1 MATTKMPV
9 LSMRT
14 DLKDMPVLSA
24 KQPGTQKASP
34 AAAPKVG
41 GDISAEAWTRA
52 TPAQTK
58 VPQSKKQGSS
68 LLTKTENVAVGGSR
82 GGRTVYRDVE
92 MPTLAGRA
100 VKVASSVGKSA
111 ASTFSDASRA
121 LYEAGQKGRT
131 ARDTE
136 LQGDIQTRL
145 ERAESDLSMMLED
158 NLKQP
163 GTWTG
168 QEVQSQRYVV
178 EDAQRK
184 VNALR
189 QVSEGQVQQKATQEV
204 NQLVDS
210 LDESAAK
217 DTQEAK
223 RGLGKKGSAVVDI
236 GTAGLQLAADRAV
249 GTAMGIGTMP
259 VVAMRVFGG
268 GTKEAR
274 QSGATLGQQL
284 TYGAGSALVSAA
296 TEKISNAVKP
306 FAKAFGKGVADDAVE
321 AAIGKAV
328 ERYAST
334 AAGKTAL
341 EAVLKTGTGFLGEG
355 FEEFL
360 EDVASPILK
369 RMTYDPSAQ
378 FDLQEAAYDFLIGG
392 ALGGLGGAVEGV
404 TGAKGKYQGYQTEV
418 QNTAIDNA
426 YDTMRE
432 KGLFSQE
439 ARQAV
444 RAAEDIMPK
453 LDPGGHIAWARMME
467 NVAPDKREA
476 FTQARE
482 IANRFG
488 ADLTVDRLG
497 NGAAGQYRGNVVTI
511 DPTAE
516 NPVRQVLVHELTHHM
531 ETSGL
536 YGSFS
541 QKVLGFIAEDMN
553 VDVEALTNSI
563 IREYGQYGVK
573 LDADGAGR
581 ELVAKFAEEKL
592 FRDEKSI
599 QRLLQTDRNLFQ
611 RVYEWIRDTI
621 TKVKGTSEERF
632 LMDAQRLYEKALR
645 QAGTQQGTGTA
656 QNTFAGVNARTADL
670 NALSVAQELERQGT
684 DADAIRSQTGW
695 FRGMDGKWRFEIDDS
710 GMEYF
715 RKGDAFSQDYPEY
728 VEYQQLMNKMLYGS
742 INEEEHSRLRELD
755 EVWGREPARLSER
768 VDRGNARLRDIL
780 RHNALFEAY
789 PRLRSVRV
797 EFGELDPGTL
807 GYFDPNQRKITLSN
821 ELKNAPQDTIIH
833 EVQHAIQQVEGF
845 TGGAS
850 PEFWEE
856 KLKQGESIH
865 TKGYERAQE
874 DLLQFIL
881 NPENEEIPNL
891 DRMLENS
898 ETDEDY
904 EAIYAMAEQRGLA
917 DKLGEYRE
925 LLWNVERQRSRG
937 KNSVPSELYRNTAG
951 EIEARD
957 AAARRQMTPEQRER
971 KMPTLGDENTV
982 FADGVGSTLYMSM
995 DIDAAETVHQRP
1007 YYDQESGDIML
1018 KDADGS
1024 WKPRG
1029 YFIQE
1034 EAKRSAQELGQ
1045 RSPFS
1050 EGFNERI
1057 VADQTV
1063 LQAVKVQEAE
1073 IKVPSVRKRNAYAAM
1088 YTARQ
1093 SVADAGFET
1102 GSVSNDW
1109 TGLEIQIGKPFYKE
1123 SATNAAKQENQNSAR
1138 TLGAAKELMQK
1149 AYLIGTSPME
1159 IDSNSNLKKKN
1170 NPHRLFQYV
1179 FAAPYEM
1186 DGPKIAVLRV
1196 DVLENEGVPI
1206 NRAYNLR
1213 SIEYK
1218 NTPLGWAGGEELRA
1232 GVRDRATASEAY
1244 TISVAD
1250 LVKNIKADY
1259 VGNHVNIS
1267 AGTET
1272 GQFSMG
1278 RSFSELVQN
1287 QRDGVEL
1294 GNDGQVTMGGFY
1306 ESGEPDIM
1314 PKLTGVQEPPAGK
1327 EPTVDDLSR
1336 QAEGAGQN
1344 TVPQKPRQ
1352 QNKNAMDTL
1361 GIHPVDDLADYSN
1374 TEYLRGSD
1382 EAKKK
1387 TTRAR
1392 RQAEARLQPTRSE
1405 KKFAKG
1411 IAAGD
1416 YTVEDIPASMSRATV
1431 TELADYYA
1439 AENSFKSV
1447 DGVQERGRQIREKT
1461 ERLAAELF
1469 KGEGSFKPISMLKMN
1484 ERTPERVMRS
1494 IFGDRQGEIINENY
1508 IYPVQQNEAGKMRF
1522 IQRQLDA
1529 VRTFEDSH
1537 GQRSELTKEERA
1549 IVQQILED
1557 RFVEETV
1564 ASMEVAQGIRNA
1576 AENIRK
1582 GEDPIDAGREFSL
1595 DAEERALA
1603 QQLARWT
1610 QNQEWLRSGELDSVK
1625 INNAVQ
1631 KYAEQYDLFY
1641 DAVNDF
1647 LTAHGY
1653 GTIGFIKGYAPHMQ
1667 GVDTQNKLL
1676 SALRSMGVNTDA
1688 SSLPTSISGLTA
1700 DYKPGKRWN
1709 PFFQSRVG
1717 NKTDYDVAKGYE
1729 SYVSYLGDI
1738 FYHTDDIA
1746 RLRGVSRYL
1755 RKTYGPEEIK
1765 NAIDHAESLRYAD
1778 LNTQTEVLKNAG
1790 KITDGTKLTYQDAR
1804 KLMDEYIDELYD
1816 NVTKVTKFG
1825 EFVKYIDN
1833 YANLLAGKQ
1842 SMADRGMEYM
1852 AGRTSLNAGNKL
1864 VAAFGRAQVAGNVSS
1879 VLNQSSQ
1886 LAQIAA
1892 EVDGKYIA
1900 KAAADLAKATKG
1912 KLWNIKETQLFDQS
1926 DLLTGKKGI
1935 EYLTADDS
1943 KFDRMVSAMF
1953 KPADIMDSMVSALAV
1968 QSKYNQLVAEGTPS
1982 EVAMLEA
1989 DRWATQI
1996 MASRMKGSRP
2006 MAFESKNV
2014 VNQML
2019 HMFQVEAINS
2029 WEHMSQDLPYK
2040 YRNIEKTHGKKAATR
2055 AVATVITKGLVS
2067 AFLLNRAAEA
2077 VYGGTPA
2084 PFDVLGYVANFVSS
2098 GFGMTANEG
2107 LKQLVNAGWKAL
2119 FGENLLGDDDE
2130 DKELKPFEWG
2140 AAASDAAYNVSNDI
2154 PFVRNAAGLLGLGDQ
2169 TMPFTNM
2176 AEAVKGVGKALTAEE
2191 RSAGEIGGSLLE
2203 LGSTVLPGGRQLQ
2216 KTAQGVSTMLQ
2227 GGRTYGYGDK
2237 QRMQYPVEQTP
2248 EKWAQAILFGNSGLS
2263 ETREFYASGDSGLT
2277 AKQTRTVQQM
2287 AAEGSDRTKVYETI
2301 QNLRRKDQET
2311 GEAPD
2316 TREKMVRLNDAD
2328 LSDEE
2333 KLRIYQETI
2342 ATSESKRPETFR
2354 QLMDMGMSWA
2364 QVSEAYIM
2372 YLDLNSNDNM
2382 PADEKATRF
2391 ARWADGQGL
2400 TSDQRAALKDSMAF
2414 YSQAKAEAG
2423 RYTAMTEAGLDP
2435 GKAESLTMRISQL
2448 RPEAGKETVRDLQR
2462 YEVVTS
2468 DRSLSE
2474 AEQLTAL
2481 ESMMEDTEFEKLET
2495 AYAAGVT
2502 PGQYVE
2508 FKRATDGLSA
2518 DKINGKTVSG
2528 SKKAKVLAAI
2538 DAMGITNSQKTAL
2551 YYAAG
2556 YKQSTLDEAPWI
2568 SGKSMGR
2575 SREDALKLLQG
2586 ANSQPQDLTM
2596 PRLTDENGEVW
2607 NPFAKKSSDIT
2618 MPRLVK

>member
-9 LSMRT
+9 LSTRT
-14 DLKDMPVLSA
+14 DLEDMPVLSA

-58 VPQSKKQGSS
+58 VPQSKKQGRS

-82 GGRTVYRDVE
+82 GGRTVYRNVE

-163 GTWTG
+163 GTWTD

-189 QVSEGQVQQKATQEV
+189 QVSEGQVQQKATQKV

-223 RGLGKKGSAVVDI
+223 RGLGKTGSAVVDI
-236 GTAGLQLAADRAV
+236 GTAGIQLAADRAV

-284 TYGAGSALVSAA
+284 TYGAASAAVSAA
-296 TEKISNAVKP
+296 TEQLSNVVKP
-306 FAKAFGKGVADDAVE
+306 FAKAFGAGVTDDVVE

-328 ERYAST
+328 ERFAGT
-334 AAGKTAL
+334 PAGKTAL
-341 EAVLKTGTGFLGEG
+341 EGVLKSGAGFLGEG
-355 FEEFL
+355 LEEFA

-378 FDLQEAAYDFLIGG
+378 FDLQEALYDFLIGG
-392 ALGGLGGAVEGV
+392 AMGSLGGAWEGV
-404 TGAKGKYQGYQTEV
+404 TDAGGRYRGYKTRAAEAAV
-418 QNTAIDNA
+418 DSA

-432 KGLFSQE
+432 KGMFSQE
-439 ARQAV
+439 ARRAV
-444 RAAEDIMPK
+444 RDAEDIMPK
-453 LDPGGHIAWARMME
+453 L
-467 NVAPDKREA
+467 
-476 FTQARE
+476 
-482 IANRFG
+482 
-488 ADLTVDRLG
+488 
-497 NGAAGQYRGNVVTI
+497 YRGVTETELDRISPRLTDENGNWYDAEGREHSAGEQNGQASMSMGQETSMEDAAFESKTVPDHLGAVALLQKNLGDISSMKPVSVVTGQEVPKTGI
-511 DPTAE
+511 ATERVMAFLKNIGGKVERPGFGE
-516 NPVRQVLVHELTHHM
+516 VL
-531 ETSGL
+531 
-536 YGSFS
+536 FS
-541 QKVLGFIAEDMN
+541 
-553 VDVEALTNSI
+553 
-563 IREYGQYGVK
+563 
-573 LDADGAGR
+573 
-581 ELVAKFAEEKL
+581 
-592 FRDEKSI
+592 KS
-599 QRLLQTDRNLFQ
+599 
-611 RVYEWIRDTI
+611 
-621 TKVKGTSEERF
+621 KVKNSLLGHGFGEAKVE
-632 LMDAQRLYEKALR
+632 LM
-645 QAGTQQGTGTA
+645 
-656 QNTFAGVNARTADL
+656 AGVPG
-670 NALSVAQELERQGT
+670 VIQH
-684 DADAIRSQTGW
+684 
-695 FRGMDGKWRFEIDDS
+695 GKQI
-710 GMEYF
+710 
-715 RKGDAFSQDYPEY
+715 
-728 VEYQQLMNKMLYGS
+728 
-742 INEEEHSRLRELD
+742 
-755 EVWGREPARLSER
+755 
-768 VDRGNARLRDIL
+768 
-780 RHNALFEAY
+780 
-789 PRLRSVRV
+789 
-797 EFGELDPGTL
+797 
-807 GYFDPNQRKITLSN
+807 
-821 ELKNAPQDTIIH
+821 
-833 EVQHAIQQVEGF
+833 GF
-845 TGGAS
+845 T
-850 PEFWEE
+850 ENW
-856 KLKQGESIH
+856 
-865 TKGYERAQE
+865 KG
-874 DLLQFIL
+874 
-881 NPENEEIPNL
+881 
-891 DRMLENS
+891 
-898 ETDEDY
+898 
-904 EAIYAMAEQRGLA
+904 
-917 DKLGEYRE
+917 
-925 LLWNVERQRSRG
+925 
-937 KNSVPSELYRNTAG
+937 
-951 EIEARD
+951 
-957 AAARRQMTPEQRER
+957 
-971 KMPTLGDENTV
+971 
-982 FADGVGSTLYMSM
+982 
-995 DIDAAETVHQRP
+995 
-1007 YYDQESGDIML
+1007 
-1018 KDADGS
+1018 
-1024 WKPRG
+1024 RG
-1029 YFIQE
+1029 Y
-1034 EAKRSAQELGQ
+1034 
-1045 RSPFS
+1045 
-1050 EGFNERI
+1050 
-1057 VADQTV
+1057 
-1063 LQAVKVQEAE
+1063 
-1073 IKVPSVRKRNAYAAM
+1073 
-1088 YTARQ
+1088 
-1093 SVADAGFET
+1093 
-1102 GSVSNDW
+1102 
-1109 TGLEIQIGKPFYKE
+1109 
-1123 SATNAAKQENQNSAR
+1123 
-1138 TLGAAKELMQK
+1138 
-1149 AYLIGTSPME
+1149 
-1159 IDSNSNLKKKN
+1159 DS
-1170 NPHRLFQYV
+1170 YV
-1179 FAAPYEM
+1179 FAAPVQYRGENVYVTAIVIK
-1186 DGPKIAVLRV
+1186 DSANRYYLHEAV
-1196 DVLENEGVPI
+1196 DQNGNMI
-1206 NRAYNLR
+1206 FGQNK
-1213 SIEYK
+1213 SS
-1218 NTPLGWAGGEELRA
+1218 
-1232 GVRDRATASEAY
+1232 ATASDGPAAKPQD
-1244 TISVAD
+1244 TVA
-1250 LVKNIKADY
+1250 
-1259 VGNHVNIS
+1259 G
-1267 AGTET
+1267 
-1272 GQFSMG
+1272 
-1278 RSFSELVQN
+1278 SELS
-1287 QRDGVEL
+1287 
-1294 GNDGQVTMGGFY
+1294 GNSIPQHQGKNNGKF
-1306 ESGEPDIM
+1306 EEPDIM
-1314 PKLTGVQEPPAGK
+1314 PKLTAVQEPPAGK

-1336 QAEGAGQN
+1336 QAAGTGPN

-1361 GIHPVDDLADYSN
+1361 GIHPVGDLADYSN

-1439 AENSFKSV
+1439 EENSFKSV

-1461 ERLAAELF
+1461 ERLAAKLF

-1508 IYPVQQNEAGKMRF
+1508 IYPVQQNEAEKMRF

-1537 GQRSELTKEERA
+1537 GQRSELTKAERA
-1549 IVQQILED
+1549 IVQQIMED

-1576 AENIRK
+1576 AENIRN

-1641 DAVNDF
+1641 DAVNEF

-1688 SSLPTSISGLTA
+1688 SNLPTSISGLTA

-1755 RKTYGPEEIK
+1755 RKTYGPEEIT
-1765 NAIDHAESLRYAD
+1765 NAIDHAESLRNTD

-1900 KAAADLAKATKG
+1900 KAAADLAKATRG
-1912 KLWNIKETQLFDQS
+1912 KLWNIKETKLFDQS

-2019 HMFQVEAINS
+2019 HMFQVEAMNS
-2029 WEHMSQDLPYK
+2029 WEHLSQDLPYK

-2084 PFDVLGYVANFVSS
+2084 PFDVLGYIANFVSS

-2107 LKQLVNAGWKAL
+2107 LKRLVNAGWKAL

-2130 DKELKPFEWG
+2130 DKELKPFDWG
-2140 AAASDAAYNVSNDI
+2140 AAAKDLRYDVYNDI
-2154 PFVRNAAGLLGLGDQ
+2154 PFARNAAGLLGLGDQ

-2176 AEAVKGVGKALTAEE
+2176 AEAGKGVWNALKAEE
-2191 RSAGEIGGSLLE
+2191 KSAGEIGESFLK
-2203 LGSTVLPGGRQLQ
+2203 LGSTLIPGGRQLQ

-2248 EKWAQAILFGNSGLS
+2248 GKWAQAILFGNSGLS

-2277 AKQTRTVQQM
+2277 AKQTRTVESMAERGIQRTVAYNIILKIRDQEDTTEKLQVIADSLLPDSEKLNLCYDVVADSNDTWPDKLKTLM
-2287 AAEGSDRTKVYETI
+2287 DSGMTWNQAAEAYEEYLSLK
-2301 QNLRRKDQET
+2301 NNADMRA
-2311 GEAPD
+2311 GE
-2316 TREKMVRLNDAD
+2316 
-2328 LSDEE
+2328 
-2333 KLRIYQETI
+2333 Q
-2342 ATSESKRPETFR
+2342 
-2354 QLMDMGMSWA
+2354 
-2364 QVSEAYIM
+2364 
-2372 YLDLNSNDNM
+2372 
-2382 PADEKATRF
+2382 ATRF
-2391 ARWADGQGL
+2391 AAWADQSGASSAQASVI
-2400 TSDQRAALKDSMAF
+2400 TDTLKF
-2414 YSQAKAEAG
+2414 YSQVPAEAS
-2423 RYTAMTEAGLDP
+2423 RYTAMTEAGLDS
-2435 GKAESLTMRISQL
+2435 GKAERLTMRMSQL
-2448 RPEAGKETVRDLQR
+2448 QPEEGKETVSDLQR
-2462 YEVVTS
+2462 YEAVTA

-2474 AEQLTAL
+2474 AEQLAAL
-2481 ESMMEDTEFEKLET
+2481 KSMMEDTEFEKLET
-2495 AYAAGVT
+2495 AYAVGVT

-2508 FKRATDGLSA
+2508 FKRATEGLTA
-2518 DKINGKTVSG
+2518 DKVNGKTVSG
-2528 SKKAKVLAAI
+2528 SKKAKVMAAI
-2538 DAMGITNSQKTAL
+2538 DAMQISNSQKTAL

>member
-14 DLKDMPVLSA
+14 DLEDMPVLSA

-58 VPQSKKQGSS
+58 VPQSKKQGRS

-82 GGRTVYRDVE
+82 GGRTVYRNVE

-163 GTWTG
+163 GTWTD

-189 QVSEGQVQQKATQEV
+189 QVSEGQVQQKATQKV
-204 NQLVDS
+204 NQMVDS

-223 RGLGKKGSAVVDI
+223 RGLGKTGSAVVDI
-236 GTAGLQLAADRAV
+236 GTAGIQLAADRAV

-284 TYGAGSALVSAA
+284 TYGAASAAVSAA
-296 TEKISNAVKP
+296 TEQLSNVVKP
-306 FAKAFGKGVADDAVE
+306 FAKAFGAGVTDDVVE

-328 ERYAST
+328 ERFAGTS
-334 AAGKTAL
+334 AGKTAL
-341 EAVLKTGTGFLGEG
+341 EGVLKSGAGFLGEG
-355 FEEFL
+355 LEEFA

-378 FDLQEAAYDFLIGG
+378 FDLQEALYDFLIGG

-404 TGAKGKYQGYQTEV
+404 TDAGGRYRGYQTRAAVEAV
-418 QNTAIDNA
+418 DSA

-432 KGLFSQE
+432 KGMFSQE
-439 ARQAV
+439 AR
-444 RAAEDIMPK
+444 RAARDAEDIMPK
-453 LDPGGHIAWARMME
+453 L
-467 NVAPDKREA
+467 
-476 FTQARE
+476 
-482 IANRFG
+482 
-488 ADLTVDRLG
+488 
-497 NGAAGQYRGNVVTI
+497 YRGVTETELDRISPRLTDENGNWYDAEGREHSAGEQNGQASTSMGQETSMEDAAFESKTVPDHLGAVALLQKNLGDISSMQPVSVVTGQEVPKTGI
-511 DPTAE
+511 ATERVMAFIKNIGGKVERPGFGE
-516 NPVRQVLVHELTHHM
+516 VL
-531 ETSGL
+531 
-536 YGSFS
+536 FS
-541 QKVLGFIAEDMN
+541 
-553 VDVEALTNSI
+553 
-563 IREYGQYGVK
+563 
-573 LDADGAGR
+573 
-581 ELVAKFAEEKL
+581 
-592 FRDEKSI
+592 KS
-599 QRLLQTDRNLFQ
+599 
-611 RVYEWIRDTI
+611 
-621 TKVKGTSEERF
+621 KVKNSLLGHGFGEAKVE
-632 LMDAQRLYEKALR
+632 LM
-645 QAGTQQGTGTA
+645 
-656 QNTFAGVNARTADL
+656 AGVPG
-670 NALSVAQELERQGT
+670 VIQH
-684 DADAIRSQTGW
+684 
-695 FRGMDGKWRFEIDDS
+695 GKQI
-710 GMEYF
+710 
-715 RKGDAFSQDYPEY
+715 
-728 VEYQQLMNKMLYGS
+728 
-742 INEEEHSRLRELD
+742 
-755 EVWGREPARLSER
+755 
-768 VDRGNARLRDIL
+768 
-780 RHNALFEAY
+780 
-789 PRLRSVRV
+789 
-797 EFGELDPGTL
+797 
-807 GYFDPNQRKITLSN
+807 
-821 ELKNAPQDTIIH
+821 
-833 EVQHAIQQVEGF
+833 GF
-845 TGGAS
+845 T
-850 PEFWEE
+850 ENW
-856 KLKQGESIH
+856 
-865 TKGYERAQE
+865 KG
-874 DLLQFIL
+874 
-881 NPENEEIPNL
+881 
-891 DRMLENS
+891 
-898 ETDEDY
+898 
-904 EAIYAMAEQRGLA
+904 
-917 DKLGEYRE
+917 
-925 LLWNVERQRSRG
+925 
-937 KNSVPSELYRNTAG
+937 
-951 EIEARD
+951 
-957 AAARRQMTPEQRER
+957 
-971 KMPTLGDENTV
+971 
-982 FADGVGSTLYMSM
+982 
-995 DIDAAETVHQRP
+995 
-1007 YYDQESGDIML
+1007 
-1018 KDADGS
+1018 
-1024 WKPRG
+1024 RG
-1029 YFIQE
+1029 Y
-1034 EAKRSAQELGQ
+1034 
-1045 RSPFS
+1045 
-1050 EGFNERI
+1050 
-1057 VADQTV
+1057 
-1063 LQAVKVQEAE
+1063 
-1073 IKVPSVRKRNAYAAM
+1073 
-1088 YTARQ
+1088 
-1093 SVADAGFET
+1093 
-1102 GSVSNDW
+1102 
-1109 TGLEIQIGKPFYKE
+1109 
-1123 SATNAAKQENQNSAR
+1123 
-1138 TLGAAKELMQK
+1138 
-1149 AYLIGTSPME
+1149 
-1159 IDSNSNLKKKN
+1159 DS
-1170 NPHRLFQYV
+1170 YV
-1179 FAAPYEM
+1179 FAAPVQYRGENVYVTAIVIKDSANRYYLHEAVDQNGNM
-1186 DGPKIAVLRV
+1186 IFGQNKSPDTASDGPAAKPQDTVAGSELSGNSIPQHQGKNNGKFEEPDIMPKLDNGQLSMGKSFSQLVQNQRDGV
-1196 DVLENEGVPI
+1196 EQRNMENGK
-1206 NRAYNLR
+1206 A
-1213 SIEYK
+1213 
-1218 NTPLGWAGGEELRA
+1218 TLGWAGGDELRA
-1232 GVRDRATASEAY
+1232 GFRDRATASEAY
-1244 TISVAD
+1244 ADSVPQGGAE
-1250 LVKNIKADY
+1250 VKNSDKA
-1259 VGNHVNIS
+1259 
-1267 AGTET
+1267 
-1272 GQFSMG
+1272 
-1278 RSFSELVQN
+1278 
-1287 QRDGVEL
+1287 
-1294 GNDGQVTMGGFY
+1294 
-1306 ESGEPDIM
+1306 
-1314 PKLTGVQEPPAGK
+1314 KLT
-1327 EPTVDDLSR
+1327 PTER
-1336 QAEGAGQN
+1336 
-1344 TVPQKPRQ
+1344 
-1352 QNKNAMDTL
+1352 L
-1361 GIHPVDDLADYSN
+1361 GGPKVVGDQGDYTN

-1431 TELADYYA
+1431 TELADYYT

-1447 DGVQERGRQIREKT
+1447 DGVQERGRKIREKT

-1508 IYPVQQNEAGKMRF
+1508 IYPVQQNEAEKMRF

-1537 GQRSELTKEERA
+1537 GQRSELTKAERA
-1549 IVQQILED
+1549 IVQQIMED

-1603 QQLARWT
+1603 QQLARWM

-1688 SSLPTSISGLTA
+1688 SNLPTSISGLTA

-1765 NAIDHAESLRYAD
+1765 NAIDHAESLRNTD

-2019 HMFQVEAINS
+2019 HMFQVEAMNS
-2029 WEHMSQDLPYK
+2029 WEHLRQDLPYK
-2040 YRNIEKTHGKKAATR
+2040 YRNIEKTHGKKAVTR

-2084 PFDVLGYVANFVSS
+2084 PFDVLGYIANFVSS

-2107 LKQLVNAGWKAL
+2107 LKRLVNAGWKAL
-2119 FGENLLGDDDE
+2119 FGENLLGDDDDDE
-2130 DKELKPFEWG
+2130 KELQPFDWG
-2140 AAASDAAYNVSNDI
+2140 AAAKDLRYDVYNDI

-2176 AEAVKGVGKALTAEE
+2176 AEAVKGVGKAMTAEE

-2237 QRMQYPVEQTP
+2237 QRLQYPVEQTP
-2248 EKWAQAILFGNSGLS
+2248 GKWAQAVLFGNSGLS

-2301 QNLRRKDQET
+2301 QNLRRKDQKT
-2311 GEAPD
+2311 GAAPD

-2328 LSDEE
+2328 LSDGE

-2342 ATSESKRPETFR
+2342 ATSESKLPEAFR
-2354 QLMDMGMSWA
+2354 QLMDMGMSWE

-2372 YLDLNSNDNM
+2372 YLDLDSNDNM
-2382 PADEKATRF
+2382 QAGEKATRF

-2474 AEQLTAL
+2474 AEQLAAL

-2528 SKKAKVLAAI
+2528 SKKAKVLEAI
-2538 DAMGITNSQKTAL
+2538 DAMDITNSQKTAL

-2556 YKQSTLDEAPWI
+2556 YKESTLDDAPWI
-2568 SGKSMGR
+2568 SGGNTVR
-2575 SREDALKLLQG
+2575 SREEAIKLLQG

>member
-1 MATTKMPV
+1 MAMTKMPV
-9 LSMRT
+9 LSTRT
-14 DLKDMPVLSA
+14 DLEDMPVLSA

-58 VPQSKKQGSS
+58 VPQSKKQGSA

-82 GGRTVYRDVE
+82 GGRTVYRNVE

-111 ASTFSDASRA
+111 ASIFSDASRA

-163 GTWTG
+163 GTWTD

-189 QVSEGQVQQKATQEV
+189 QVSEGQVQQKATQKV

-223 RGLGKKGSAVVDI
+223 RGLGKTGSAVVDI

-284 TYGAGSALVSAA
+284 TYGAASAAVSAA
-296 TEKISNAVKP
+296 TEQLSNVVKP
-306 FAKAFGKGVADDAVE
+306 FAKAFGAGVTDDVVE

-328 ERYAST
+328 ERFAGT
-334 AAGKTAL
+334 PAGKTAL
-341 EAVLKTGTGFLGEG
+341 EGVLKSGAGFLGEG
-355 FEEFL
+355 LEEFA

-378 FDLQEAAYDFLIGG
+378 FDLQEALYDFLIGG
-392 ALGGLGGAVEGV
+392 AMGSLGGAWEGV
-404 TGAKGKYQGYQTEV
+404 TDAGGRYRGYQTRAAEAAV
-418 QNTAIDNA
+418 DSA

-432 KGLFSQE
+432 KGMFSQE
-439 ARQAV
+439 ARRAV
-444 RAAEDIMPK
+444 QDAKDIMPK
-453 LDPGGHIAWARMME
+453 LDPGGDIAWGRMME
-467 NVAPDKREA
+467 AVAPERQEQ
-476 FTQARE
+476 FQQARE
-482 IANRFG
+482 IADRFG
-488 ADLTVDRLG
+488 TDLVVDKLG
-497 NGAAGQYRGNVVTI
+497 NGAAGEYRNNRITI
-511 DPTAE
+511 DPNTQ

-531 ETSGL
+531 ESSGL
-536 YGSFS
+536 YGDFS
-541 QKVLGFIAEDMN
+541 QKVLGFVAEDMN
-553 VDVEALTNSI
+553 VDVEALKESI
-563 IREYGQYGVK
+563 IREYGRYSVE
-573 LDADGAGR
+573 LDADGATR
-581 ELVAKFAEEKL
+581 ELVAKFAEDKL
-592 FRDEKSI
+592 FRDEASI
-599 QRLLQTDRNLFQ
+599 QRLLRTDRNLFQ
-611 RVYEWIRDTI
+611 RIYDWIRDTAA
-621 TKVKGTSEERF
+621 KVRGTSEEQF
-632 LMDAQRLYEKALR
+632 LIDAQRLYEKALR
-645 QAGTQQGTGTA
+645 QAGSQQGAGTA

-670 NALSVAQELERQGT
+670 NALATAQELEGQGV
-684 DADAIRSQTGW
+684 DADAIRRQTGW
-695 FRGMDGKWRFEIDDS
+695 FRGTDGKWRFEIDDS
-710 GMEYF
+710 GMQYDRQGFTENPDMLRRRELENKLLY
-715 RKGDAFSQDYPEY
+715 GDMTQDEMNELRSLTAATRGVPGPSKLGDFIRHDALFAAYPELAD
-728 VEYQQLMNKMLYGS
+728 VNVRFKDLTDG
-742 INEEEHSRLRELD
+742 
-755 EVWGREPARLSER
+755 
-768 VDRGNARLRDIL
+768 DRGSYDRRTN
-780 RHNALFEAY
+780 
-789 PRLRSVRV
+789 
-797 EFGELDPGTL
+797 T
-807 GYFDPNQRKITLSN
+807 ITLDQKM
-821 ELKNAPQDTIIH
+821 KNAPQETIIH
-833 EVQHAIQQVEGF
+833 EVQHAIQQAEGF
-845 TGGAS
+845 TPGAS
-850 PEFWEE
+850 PEYWAQ
-856 KLKQGESIH
+856 KMKDGLSIH
-865 TKGYERAQE
+865 
-874 DLLQFIL
+874 
-881 NPENEEIPNL
+881 ENDQRIKKADAEYKRIF
-891 DRMLENS
+891 ENAP
-898 ETDEDY
+898 DEF
-904 EAIYAMAEQRGLA
+904 
-917 DKLGEYRE
+917 KNKVRE
-925 LLWNVERQRSRG
+925 LNRAVIAKDYDTVMAIEDELYASKYADLYSELSMADFIRRG
-937 KNSVPSELYRNTAG
+937 DRGEELRPSDLYRNTAG

-957 AAARRQMTPEQRER
+957 AAARRQMTPEQREW

-995 DIDAAETVHQRP
+995 DTDAAETVHQRP

-1218 NTPLGWAGGEELRA
+1218 NTPLGWAGGEELRT

-1327 EPTVDDLSR
+1327 EPTVEDLRR
-1336 QAEGAGQN
+1336 QAAGAGPN

-1382 EAKKK
+1382 EAKKA
-1387 TTRAR
+1387 TTKAR

-1416 YTVEDIPASMSRATV
+1416 YTVEDIPASMRRATV
-1431 TELADYYA
+1431 TELVDYYT

-1484 ERTPERVMRS
+1484 ERTPERVMRR

-1508 IYPVQQNEAGKMRF
+1508 IYPVQQNEAEKMRF

-1529 VRTFEDSH
+1529 VRTFEDSQ
-1537 GQRSELTKEERA
+1537 GQRSELTKAERA
-1549 IVQQILED
+1549 IVQQIMED

-1653 GTIGFIKGYAPHMQ
+1653 STIGFIKGYAPHMQ

-1688 SSLPTSISGLTA
+1688 SNLPTSISGLTA

-1765 NAIDHAESLRYAD
+1765 NAIDHAESLRNTD

-1804 KLMDEYIDELYD
+1804 KLMDEYIDELYG

-1900 KAAADLAKATKG
+1900 KAAADLTKATQG
-1912 KLWNIKETQLFDQS
+1912 KLWNIKEMQLFDQS

-1935 EYLTADDS
+1935 EYLTADDN

-2019 HMFQVEAINS
+2019 HMFQVEAMNS
-2029 WEHMSQDLPYK
+2029 WEHLSQDLPYK
-2040 YRNIEKTHGKKAATR
+2040 YRNIEKTHGKKAVTR

-2084 PFDVLGYVANFVSS
+2084 PFDVLGYIANFVSS

-2107 LKQLVNAGWKAL
+2107 LKRLVNAGWKAL
-2119 FGENLLGDDDE
+2119 FGENLLGDDDDDE
-2130 DKELKPFEWG
+2130 KELQPFDWG
-2140 AAASDAAYNVSNDI
+2140 AAAKDLRYDVYNDI

-2176 AEAVKGVGKALTAEE
+2176 AEAVKGVGKAMTAEE

-2237 QRMQYPVEQTP
+2237 QRMQYPVEQSP
-2248 EKWAQAILFGNSGLS
+2248 GKWAQAVLFGNSGLS

-2277 AKQTRTVQQM
+2277 AKQTQVVQEMAKRGIDRTVAYDLIQKIRKQENTAGELGVITESM
-2287 AAEGSDRTKVYETI
+2287 LTDR
-2301 QNLRRKDQET
+2301 
-2311 GEAPD
+2311 
-2316 TREKMVRLNDAD
+2316 
-2328 LSDEE
+2328 E
-2333 KLRIYQETI
+2333 KLRLCYDVVADKDDTWPD
-2342 ATSESKRPETFR
+2342 K
-2354 QLMDMGMSWA
+2354 LKKMMDAGLTW
-2364 QVSEAYIM
+2364 SEAAET
-2372 YLDLNSNDNM
+2372 YLEYLNLRDQEDM
-2382 PADEKATRF
+2382 KATEQATRF
-2391 ARWADGQGL
+2391 AAWIDQSGVSSKQADIVED
-2400 TSDQRAALKDSMAF
+2400 TLKF
-2414 YSQAKAEAG
+2414 FTQIPAEAD

-2474 AEQLTAL
+2474 VEQLAAL

-2538 DAMGITNSQKTAL
+2538 DAMDITNSQKTAL

-2568 SGKSMGR
+2568 SGKSMER

>member
-9 LSMRT
+9 LSTRT
-14 DLKDMPVLSA
+14 DLEDMPVLSA

-58 VPQSKKQGSS
+58 VPQSKKQGSA

-92 MPTLAGRA
+92 MPTLAGRV

-121 LYEAGQKGRT
+121 LYEAGQKART

-136 LQGDIQTRL
+136 LQEDLQTRL

-163 GTWTG
+163 GTWTD

-189 QVSEGQVQQKATQEV
+189 QVSEGQVQQKATQKV

-223 RGLGKKGSAVVDI
+223 RGLGKTGSAVVDI

-284 TYGAGSALVSAA
+284 AYGAASAAVSAA
-296 TEKISNAVKP
+296 TEQLSNVVKP
-306 FAKAFGKGVADDAVE
+306 FAKAFGAGVTDDVVE
-321 AAIGKAV
+321 GAIGKAV
-328 ERYAST
+328 ERFART
-334 AAGKTAL
+334 PAGKTAL
-341 EAVLKTGTGFLGEG
+341 EGVLKSGAGFLGEG
-355 FEEFL
+355 LEEFA

-378 FDLQEAAYDFLIGG
+378 FDLQEALYDFLIGG
-392 ALGGLGGAVEGV
+392 ALGGLGGAWEGV
-404 TGAKGKYQGYQTEV
+404 TDAGGRYRGYQTRAAVEAV
-418 QNTAIDNA
+418 DSA

-432 KGLFSQE
+432 KGMFSQE
-439 ARQAV
+439 ARRAV
-444 RAAEDIMPK
+444 RDAKDIMPK
-453 LDPGGHIAWARMME
+453 L
-467 NVAPDKREA
+467 
-476 FTQARE
+476 
-482 IANRFG
+482 
-488 ADLTVDRLG
+488 
-497 NGAAGQYRGNVVTI
+497 YRGVTETELDRISPRLTDENGNWYDAEGREHSAGEQNGQASMSMGQETSMEDAAFESKTVPDHLGAVALLQKNLEDISSMQPVSVVTGQEVPKTGI
-511 DPTAE
+511 ATERAMAFLKNIGGKVERPGFGE
-516 NPVRQVLVHELTHHM
+516 VL
-531 ETSGL
+531 
-536 YGSFS
+536 FS
-541 QKVLGFIAEDMN
+541 
-553 VDVEALTNSI
+553 
-563 IREYGQYGVK
+563 
-573 LDADGAGR
+573 
-581 ELVAKFAEEKL
+581 
-592 FRDEKSI
+592 KS
-599 QRLLQTDRNLFQ
+599 
-611 RVYEWIRDTI
+611 
-621 TKVKGTSEERF
+621 KVKNSLLGHGFGEAKVE
-632 LMDAQRLYEKALR
+632 LM
-645 QAGTQQGTGTA
+645 
-656 QNTFAGVNARTADL
+656 AGVPG
-670 NALSVAQELERQGT
+670 VIQH
-684 DADAIRSQTGW
+684 
-695 FRGMDGKWRFEIDDS
+695 GKQI
-710 GMEYF
+710 
-715 RKGDAFSQDYPEY
+715 
-728 VEYQQLMNKMLYGS
+728 
-742 INEEEHSRLRELD
+742 
-755 EVWGREPARLSER
+755 
-768 VDRGNARLRDIL
+768 
-780 RHNALFEAY
+780 
-789 PRLRSVRV
+789 
-797 EFGELDPGTL
+797 
-807 GYFDPNQRKITLSN
+807 
-821 ELKNAPQDTIIH
+821 
-833 EVQHAIQQVEGF
+833 GF
-845 TGGAS
+845 T
-850 PEFWEE
+850 ENW
-856 KLKQGESIH
+856 
-865 TKGYERAQE
+865 KG
-874 DLLQFIL
+874 
-881 NPENEEIPNL
+881 
-891 DRMLENS
+891 
-898 ETDEDY
+898 
-904 EAIYAMAEQRGLA
+904 
-917 DKLGEYRE
+917 
-925 LLWNVERQRSRG
+925 
-937 KNSVPSELYRNTAG
+937 
-951 EIEARD
+951 
-957 AAARRQMTPEQRER
+957 
-971 KMPTLGDENTV
+971 
-982 FADGVGSTLYMSM
+982 
-995 DIDAAETVHQRP
+995 
-1007 YYDQESGDIML
+1007 
-1018 KDADGS
+1018 
-1024 WKPRG
+1024 RG
-1029 YFIQE
+1029 Y
-1034 EAKRSAQELGQ
+1034 
-1045 RSPFS
+1045 
-1050 EGFNERI
+1050 
-1057 VADQTV
+1057 
-1063 LQAVKVQEAE
+1063 
-1073 IKVPSVRKRNAYAAM
+1073 
-1088 YTARQ
+1088 
-1093 SVADAGFET
+1093 
-1102 GSVSNDW
+1102 
-1109 TGLEIQIGKPFYKE
+1109 
-1123 SATNAAKQENQNSAR
+1123 
-1138 TLGAAKELMQK
+1138 
-1149 AYLIGTSPME
+1149 
-1159 IDSNSNLKKKN
+1159 DS
-1170 NPHRLFQYV
+1170 YV
-1179 FAAPYEM
+1179 FAAPVQYRGENVYVTAIVIK
-1186 DGPKIAVLRV
+1186 DSANRYYLHEAV
-1196 DVLENEGVPI
+1196 DQNGNMIFGQNKSP
-1206 NRAYNLR
+1206 
-1213 SIEYK
+1213 
-1218 NTPLGWAGGEELRA
+1218 
-1232 GVRDRATASEAY
+1232 ATASDGPAAKPQD
-1244 TISVAD
+1244 TVA
-1250 LVKNIKADY
+1250 
-1259 VGNHVNIS
+1259 G
-1267 AGTET
+1267 
-1272 GQFSMG
+1272 
-1278 RSFSELVQN
+1278 SELS
-1287 QRDGVEL
+1287 
-1294 GNDGQVTMGGFY
+1294 GNSIPQHQGKNNGKF
-1306 ESGEPDIM
+1306 EEPDIM
-1314 PKLTGVQEPPAGK
+1314 PKLTGVQEPPAGE

-1336 QAEGAGQN
+1336 QAAGAGPN

-1352 QNKNAMDTL
+1352 QNRNAMDTL

-1469 KGEGSFKPISMLKMN
+1469 KDEGSFKPISMLKMN

-1508 IYPVQQNEAGKMRF
+1508 IYPVQQNEAEKMRF

-1537 GQRSELTKEERA
+1537 GQRSELTKAERA
-1549 IVQQILED
+1549 IVQQIMED

-1688 SSLPTSISGLTA
+1688 SNLPTSISGLTA

-1765 NAIDHAESLRYAD
+1765 NAIDHAESLRNTD

-1935 EYLTADDS
+1935 EYLTADDN

-1989 DRWATQI
+1989 DSWATQI

-2019 HMFQVEAINS
+2019 HMFQVEAMNS
-2029 WEHMSQDLPYK
+2029 WEHLSQDLPYK

-2130 DKELKPFEWG
+2130 DKELKPFDWG

-2176 AEAVKGVGKALTAEE
+2176 AEAVKGVGKAMTAEE

-2248 EKWAQAILFGNSGLS
+2248 GKWAQAVLFGNSGLS
-2263 ETREFYASGDSGLT
+2263 ETRDFYSSGESGLT

-2301 QNLRRKDQET
+2301 QNLRRKDQKT
-2311 GEAPD
+2311 GAAPD

-2382 PADEKATRF
+2382 PAGEKATRF

-2435 GKAESLTMRISQL
+2435 GKAESMTMRISQL

-2474 AEQLTAL
+2474 AEQLAAL

-2538 DAMGITNSQKTAL
+2538 DAMDITNIQKTAL

>member
-14 DLKDMPVLSA
+14 DLEDMPVLSA

-58 VPQSKKQGSS
+58 APQRKKQGSA

-92 MPTLAGRA
+92 IPTLAGRA

-163 GTWTG
+163 VTWTD

-223 RGLGKKGSAVVDI
+223 RGLGKTGSAVVDI

-284 TYGAGSALVSAA
+284 TYGAASAAVSAA
-296 TEKISNAVKP
+296 TEQLSNVVKP
-306 FAKAFGKGVADDAVE
+306 FAKAFGAGVTDDVVE

-328 ERYAST
+328 ERFAGT
-334 AAGKTAL
+334 PAGKTAL
-341 EAVLKTGTGFLGEG
+341 EGVLKSGAGFLGEG
-355 FEEFL
+355 LEEFA

-378 FDLQEAAYDFLIGG
+378 FDLQEALYDFLIGG
-392 ALGGLGGAVEGV
+392 ALGSLGGAWEGV
-404 TGAKGKYQGYQTEV
+404 TDAGGRYRGYQTRAAEAAV
-418 QNTAIDNA
+418 DSA

-432 KGLFSQE
+432 KGMFSQE
-439 ARQAV
+439 AR
-444 RAAEDIMPK
+444 RAARDAKDIMPK
-453 LDPGGHIAWARMME
+453 L
-467 NVAPDKREA
+467 
-476 FTQARE
+476 
-482 IANRFG
+482 
-488 ADLTVDRLG
+488 
-497 NGAAGQYRGNVVTI
+497 YRGVTEMELDRISPRLTDENGNWYDTEGGEHSAGEQNGQASMSMGQETSMEDAAFESKTVPDHLGAVALLQKNLGAISSMQPVSVVTGQEVPKTGI
-511 DPTAE
+511 ATERVMTFLKNIGGKVERPGFGE
-516 NPVRQVLVHELTHHM
+516 VL
-531 ETSGL
+531 
-536 YGSFS
+536 FS
-541 QKVLGFIAEDMN
+541 
-553 VDVEALTNSI
+553 
-563 IREYGQYGVK
+563 
-573 LDADGAGR
+573 
-581 ELVAKFAEEKL
+581 
-592 FRDEKSI
+592 KS
-599 QRLLQTDRNLFQ
+599 
-611 RVYEWIRDTI
+611 
-621 TKVKGTSEERF
+621 KVKNSLLGHGFGEAKVE
-632 LMDAQRLYEKALR
+632 LM
-645 QAGTQQGTGTA
+645 
-656 QNTFAGVNARTADL
+656 AGVPG
-670 NALSVAQELERQGT
+670 VIQH
-684 DADAIRSQTGW
+684 
-695 FRGMDGKWRFEIDDS
+695 GKQI
-710 GMEYF
+710 
-715 RKGDAFSQDYPEY
+715 
-728 VEYQQLMNKMLYGS
+728 
-742 INEEEHSRLRELD
+742 
-755 EVWGREPARLSER
+755 
-768 VDRGNARLRDIL
+768 
-780 RHNALFEAY
+780 
-789 PRLRSVRV
+789 
-797 EFGELDPGTL
+797 
-807 GYFDPNQRKITLSN
+807 
-821 ELKNAPQDTIIH
+821 
-833 EVQHAIQQVEGF
+833 GF
-845 TGGAS
+845 T
-850 PEFWEE
+850 ENW
-856 KLKQGESIH
+856 
-865 TKGYERAQE
+865 KG
-874 DLLQFIL
+874 
-881 NPENEEIPNL
+881 
-891 DRMLENS
+891 
-898 ETDEDY
+898 
-904 EAIYAMAEQRGLA
+904 
-917 DKLGEYRE
+917 
-925 LLWNVERQRSRG
+925 
-937 KNSVPSELYRNTAG
+937 
-951 EIEARD
+951 
-957 AAARRQMTPEQRER
+957 
-971 KMPTLGDENTV
+971 
-982 FADGVGSTLYMSM
+982 
-995 DIDAAETVHQRP
+995 
-1007 YYDQESGDIML
+1007 
-1018 KDADGS
+1018 
-1024 WKPRG
+1024 RG
-1029 YFIQE
+1029 Y
-1034 EAKRSAQELGQ
+1034 
-1045 RSPFS
+1045 
-1050 EGFNERI
+1050 
-1057 VADQTV
+1057 
-1063 LQAVKVQEAE
+1063 
-1073 IKVPSVRKRNAYAAM
+1073 
-1088 YTARQ
+1088 
-1093 SVADAGFET
+1093 
-1102 GSVSNDW
+1102 
-1109 TGLEIQIGKPFYKE
+1109 
-1123 SATNAAKQENQNSAR
+1123 
-1138 TLGAAKELMQK
+1138 
-1149 AYLIGTSPME
+1149 
-1159 IDSNSNLKKKN
+1159 DS
-1170 NPHRLFQYV
+1170 YV
-1179 FAAPYEM
+1179 FAAPVQYRGENVYVTAIVIKDSANRYYLHEAVDQNGNM
-1186 DGPKIAVLRV
+1186 IFGQNKSPDTASDGPAAVPQDTV
-1196 DVLENEGVPI
+1196 
-1206 NRAYNLR
+1206 
-1213 SIEYK
+1213 
-1218 NTPLGWAGGEELRA
+1218 AG
-1232 GVRDRATASEAY
+1232 
-1244 TISVAD
+1244 
-1250 LVKNIKADY
+1250 
-1259 VGNHVNIS
+1259 
-1267 AGTET
+1267 
-1272 GQFSMG
+1272 
-1278 RSFSELVQN
+1278 SELS
-1287 QRDGVEL
+1287 
-1294 GNDGQVTMGGFY
+1294 GNSIPQHQGKNNGKF
-1306 ESGEPDIM
+1306 EEPDIM
-1314 PKLTGVQEPPAGK
+1314 PKLTAVQEPPAGK

-1336 QAEGAGQN
+1336 QAAGTGPN
-1344 TVPQKPRQ
+1344 TVPQKPRK
-1352 QNKNAMDTL
+1352 QNKNAMETL
-1361 GIHPVDDLADYSN
+1361 EIHPVGDLADYSN

-1382 EAKKK
+1382 EARKK
-1387 TTRAR
+1387 TEKER

-1508 IYPVQQNEAGKMRF
+1508 IYPVQQNEAEKMRF

-1549 IVQQILED
+1549 IVQQIMED

-1625 INNAVQ
+1625 INNAVK

-1688 SSLPTSISGLTA
+1688 SNLPTSISGLTA

-1765 NAIDHAESLRYAD
+1765 NAIDHAESLRNTD

-1833 YANLLAGKQ
+1833 YANILAGKQ

-1900 KAAADLAKATKG
+1900 KAAADLAKATQG

-2019 HMFQVEAINS
+2019 HMFQVEAMNS
-2029 WEHMSQDLPYK
+2029 WEHLRQDLPYK
-2040 YRNIEKTHGKKAATR
+2040 YRNIEKTHGKKAVTR

-2084 PFDVLGYVANFVSS
+2084 PFDVLGYIANFVSS

-2107 LKQLVNAGWKAL
+2107 LKRLVNAGWKAL
-2119 FGENLLGDDDE
+2119 FGENLLGDDDDDE
-2130 DKELKPFEWG
+2130 KELQPFDWG

-2176 AEAVKGVGKALTAEE
+2176 AEAVQGVGKALTAEE
-2191 RSAGEIGGSLLE
+2191 KSAGEIGGSLLE
-2203 LGSTVLPGGRQLQ
+2203 LGSTVLPGGRQIQ

-2237 QRMQYPVEQTP
+2237 QRLQYPVEQTP
-2248 EKWAQAILFGNSGLS
+2248 GKWAQAILFGNSGLS

-2311 GEAPD
+2311 GAAPD

-2342 ATSESKRPETFR
+2342 ATSESKRPEAFR

-2382 PADEKATRF
+2382 QAGEKANRF

-2448 RPEAGKETVRDLQR
+2448 RPEAGKETVRDLQQ

-2474 AEQLTAL
+2474 AEQLAAL
-2481 ESMMEDTEFEKLET
+2481 ESMMEDTEFEKLEA
-2495 AYAAGVT
+2495 AYAAGMT

>member
-1 MATTKMPV
+1 MA
-9 LSMRT
+9 SAF
-14 DLKDMPVLSA
+14 LKGMANAQREEREKKASA
-24 KQPGTQKASP
+24 STFLQQKAAQERQRVPRKTADSTVKQPGTQKASP

-68 LLTKTENVAVGGSR
+68 LSLNDNSAPKYNLLKGVSDVIKKGGNQIAQAGSDTLAFAEDIALAPFELLSGQKLGALSDTAPFNTWQKGIRSEGEQIAAESAENVKAGGKAAELFDKYGSATVAAAPQAVLALLTYGGSVAEQTTAGLAKAASSAISPSLSKTVSKAVSEMAKNPQYWSSFGRVVGSGYEQSIADQREKGETNENKIRTKAALYAVGNGLMNAAVEV
-82 GGRTVYRDVE
+82 GGGIQ
-92 MPTLAGRA
+92 TLPN
-100 VKVASSVGKSA
+100 
-111 ASTFSDASRA
+111 
-121 LYEAGQKGRT
+121 
-131 ARDTE
+131 E
-136 LQGDIQTRL
+136 LQGGQSAFRAWVDSMVDEGKEEVVQGSIERGMQNLTYQKGNPLFSTDDENAVINPRTAAEEFAGGAVVGGILSGGQVLAGKAMGSIQPRL
-145 ERAESDLSMMLED
+145 TDENGNWYDAEGREHSAGEQNGQAGMSMGKETSMED
-158 NLKQP
+158 AAFESKTVPDHLGAVALLQKNLGEISGMQP
-163 GTWTG
+163 VAVVTG
-168 QEVQSQRYVV
+168 QEVPKTGIATERAMAFLKNIGGKV
-178 EDAQRK
+178 ERPGFGEVLFSKSK
-184 VNALR
+184 VKN
-189 QVSEGQVQQKATQEV
+189 
-204 NQLVDS
+204 S
-210 LDESAAK
+210 LLGHGFG
-217 DTQEAK
+217 EAK
-223 RGLGKKGSAVVDI
+223 VELM
-236 GTAGLQLAADRAV
+236 AGV
-249 GTAMGIGTMP
+249 P
-259 VVAMRVFGG
+259 
-268 GTKEAR
+268 
-274 QSGATLGQQL
+274 
-284 TYGAGSALVSAA
+284 
-296 TEKISNAVKP
+296 
-306 FAKAFGKGVADDAVE
+306 GV
-321 AAIGKAV
+321 I
-328 ERYAST
+328 
-334 AAGKTAL
+334 
-341 EAVLKTGTGFLGEG
+341 
-355 FEEFL
+355 
-360 EDVASPILK
+360 
-369 RMTYDPSAQ
+369 
-378 FDLQEAAYDFLIGG
+378 
-392 ALGGLGGAVEGV
+392 
-404 TGAKGKYQGYQTEV
+404 
-418 QNTAIDNA
+418 
-426 YDTMRE
+426 
-432 KGLFSQE
+432 
-439 ARQAV
+439 
-444 RAAEDIMPK
+444 
-453 LDPGGHIAWARMME
+453 
-467 NVAPDKREA
+467 
-476 FTQARE
+476 
-482 IANRFG
+482 
-488 ADLTVDRLG
+488 
-497 NGAAGQYRGNVVTI
+497 
-511 DPTAE
+511 
-516 NPVRQVLVHELTHHM
+516 
-531 ETSGL
+531 
-536 YGSFS
+536 
-541 QKVLGFIAEDMN
+541 
-553 VDVEALTNSI
+553 
-563 IREYGQYGVK
+563 QYGK
-573 LDADGAGR
+573 Q
-581 ELVAKFAEEKL
+581 
-592 FRDEKSI
+592 I
-599 QRLLQTDRNLFQ
+599 
-611 RVYEWIRDTI
+611 
-621 TKVKGTSEERF
+621 
-632 LMDAQRLYEKALR
+632 
-645 QAGTQQGTGTA
+645 
-656 QNTFAGVNARTADL
+656 
-670 NALSVAQELERQGT
+670 
-684 DADAIRSQTGW
+684 
-695 FRGMDGKWRFEIDDS
+695 
-710 GMEYF
+710 
-715 RKGDAFSQDYPEY
+715 
-728 VEYQQLMNKMLYGS
+728 
-742 INEEEHSRLRELD
+742 
-755 EVWGREPARLSER
+755 
-768 VDRGNARLRDIL
+768 
-780 RHNALFEAY
+780 
-789 PRLRSVRV
+789 
-797 EFGELDPGTL
+797 
-807 GYFDPNQRKITLSN
+807 
-821 ELKNAPQDTIIH
+821 
-833 EVQHAIQQVEGF
+833 GF
-845 TGGAS
+845 T
-850 PEFWEE
+850 
-856 KLKQGESIH
+856 
-865 TKGYERAQE
+865 
-874 DLLQFIL
+874 
-881 NPENEEIPNL
+881 EN
-891 DRMLENS
+891 
-898 ETDEDY
+898 
-904 EAIYAMAEQRGLA
+904 
-917 DKLGEYRE
+917 
-925 LLWNVERQRSRG
+925 W
-937 KNSVPSELYRNTAG
+937 KN
-951 EIEARD
+951 
-957 AAARRQMTPEQRER
+957 
-971 KMPTLGDENTV
+971 
-982 FADGVGSTLYMSM
+982 
-995 DIDAAETVHQRP
+995 
-1007 YYDQESGDIML
+1007 
-1018 KDADGS
+1018 
-1024 WKPRG
+1024 RG
-1029 YFIQE
+1029 Y
-1034 EAKRSAQELGQ
+1034 
-1045 RSPFS
+1045 
-1050 EGFNERI
+1050 
-1057 VADQTV
+1057 
-1063 LQAVKVQEAE
+1063 
-1073 IKVPSVRKRNAYAAM
+1073 
-1088 YTARQ
+1088 
-1093 SVADAGFET
+1093 
-1102 GSVSNDW
+1102 
-1109 TGLEIQIGKPFYKE
+1109 
-1123 SATNAAKQENQNSAR
+1123 
-1138 TLGAAKELMQK
+1138 
-1149 AYLIGTSPME
+1149 
-1159 IDSNSNLKKKN
+1159 DS
-1170 NPHRLFQYV
+1170 YV
-1179 FAAPYEM
+1179 FAAPVQYRGKNVYVTAIVIKDSANRYYLHEAVDQNGNM
-1186 DGPKIAVLRV
+1186 IFGQNKSPDTASDGPAAKPQDTV
-1196 DVLENEGVPI
+1196 
-1206 NRAYNLR
+1206 
-1213 SIEYK
+1213 
-1218 NTPLGWAGGEELRA
+1218 AG
-1232 GVRDRATASEAY
+1232 
-1244 TISVAD
+1244 
-1250 LVKNIKADY
+1250 
-1259 VGNHVNIS
+1259 
-1267 AGTET
+1267 
-1272 GQFSMG
+1272 
-1278 RSFSELVQN
+1278 SELS
-1287 QRDGVEL
+1287 
-1294 GNDGQVTMGGFY
+1294 GNSIPQHQGKNNGEF
-1306 ESGEPDIM
+1306 EEPDIM

-1336 QAEGAGQN
+1336 QAAGTGPN
-1344 TVPQKPRQ
+1344 TVPQKPRK
-1352 QNKNAMDTL
+1352 QNRNAMDTL

-1382 EAKKK
+1382 EAKKV
-1387 TTRAR
+1387 TTKAR

-1431 TELADYYA
+1431 TELADYYT

-1469 KGEGSFKPISMLKMN
+1469 KDEGSFKPISMLKMN

-1508 IYPVQQNEAGKMRF
+1508 IYPVQQNEAEKMRF

-1549 IVQQILED
+1549 IVQQIMED

-1676 SALRSMGVNTDA
+1676 SALRSMGVTTDA

-1709 PFFQSRVG
+1709 PHFQQRLG
-1717 NKTDYDVAKGYE
+1717 EKTDYDVAKGYE

-1755 RKTYGPEEIK
+1755 RKTYGPEEIT
-1765 NAIDHAESLRYAD
+1765 NAIDHAESLQNAD
-1778 LNTQTEVLKNAG
+1778 LATQTEALKSLG
-1790 KITDGTKLTYQDAR
+1790 KISDGTKLAYQDAR
-1804 KLMDEYIDELYD
+1804 RLLDEYIDEQYKD
-1816 NVTKVTKFG
+1816 ITKVSKYG

-1900 KAAADLAKATKG
+1900 KAAADLAKATRG

-1935 EYLTADDS
+1935 EYLTADDN

-1982 EVAMLEA
+1982 EVAILEA
-1989 DRWATQI
+1989 DSWATQI

-2019 HMFQVEAINS
+2019 HMFQVEAMNS
-2029 WEHMSQDLPYK
+2029 WEHLSQDLPYK

-2084 PFDVLGYVANFVSS
+2084 PFDVLGYITNFVSS

-2107 LKQLVNAGWKAL
+2107 LKQLVNAGWEAL
-2119 FGENLLGDDDE
+2119 FGENLLGDDDDDE
-2130 DKELKPFEWG
+2130 KELQPFDWG
-2140 AAASDAAYNVSNDI
+2140 AAAKDLRYDVYNDI
-2154 PFVRNAAGLLGLGDQ
+2154 PFARNAAGLLGLGDQ

-2176 AEAVKGVGKALTAEE
+2176 AEAFQGVGKALKAEE
-2191 RSAGEIGGSLLE
+2191 KSAGEIGGSLLE
-2203 LGSTVLPGGRQLQ
+2203 LGSTLFPLGGRQLQ
-2216 KTAQGVSTMLQ
+2216 KMAQGVSTMLQ

-2248 EKWAQAILFGNSGLS
+2248 WKWAQAVLFGNSGLS

-2301 QNLRRKDQET
+2301 QNLRRKDQKT
-2311 GEAPD
+2311 GAAPD

-2328 LSDEE
+2328 LSDGE

-2354 QLMDMGMSWA
+2354 QLMDMGMSWE

-2382 PADEKATRF
+2382 PAGEKATRF

-2448 RPEAGKETVRDLQR
+2448 RPEAGKETVSDLQR

-2474 AEQLTAL
+2474 AEQLAAL
-2481 ESMMEDTEFEKLET
+2481 ESMMEDTEFEKLEA

-2538 DAMGITNSQKTAL
+2538 DAMDITNSQKTAL

-2575 SREDALKLLQG
+2575 SREEAVKLLQG

>member
-14 DLKDMPVLSA
+14 DLEDMPVLSA

-34 AAAPKVG
+34 AAAPKVS
-41 GDISAEAWTRA
+41 GDISAEAWARA

-58 VPQSKKQGSS
+58 VPQSSKQGSS

-131 ARDTE
+131 ARDAE

-163 GTWTG
+163 GTWTD

-189 QVSEGQVQQKATQEV
+189 QVSEGQVQQKATQKV

-223 RGLGKKGSAVVDI
+223 RGLGKTGSAVVDI

-284 TYGAGSALVSAA
+284 TYGAASAAVSAA
-296 TEKISNAVKP
+296 TEQLSNVVKP
-306 FAKAFGKGVADDAVE
+306 FAKAFGAGVTDDVVE

-328 ERYAST
+328 ERFAGT
-334 AAGKTAL
+334 PAGKTAL
-341 EAVLKTGTGFLGEG
+341 EGVLKSGAGFLGEG
-355 FEEFL
+355 LEEFA
-360 EDVASPILK
+360 EDVARPILK

-378 FDLQEAAYDFLIGG
+378 FDLQEALYDFLIGG
-392 ALGGLGGAVEGV
+392 ALGSLGGAVEGV
-404 TGAKGKYQGYQTEV
+404 TDAGGRYRGYQTRVAVEAV
-418 QNTAIDNA
+418 DSA

-432 KGLFSQE
+432 KGMFSQE
-439 ARQAV
+439 ARRAV
-444 RAAEDIMPK
+444 QDAKDIMPK
-453 LDPGGHIAWARMME
+453 L
-467 NVAPDKREA
+467 
-476 FTQARE
+476 
-482 IANRFG
+482 
-488 ADLTVDRLG
+488 
-497 NGAAGQYRGNVVTI
+497 YRGVTETELDRISPRLTDENGNWYDAEGREHSAGEQNGQASTSMGQETSMEDAAFESKTVPDHLGAVALLQKNLGDVSSMQPVSVVTGQEVPKTGI
-511 DPTAE
+511 ATERAMAFLKNIGGKVERPGFGE
-516 NPVRQVLVHELTHHM
+516 VLFSKSKVKNSLLGHGFGEAKVELM
-531 ETSGL
+531 AGVP
-536 YGSFS
+536 G
-541 QKVLGFIAEDMN
+541 VI
-553 VDVEALTNSI
+553 
-563 IREYGQYGVK
+563 QYGK
-573 LDADGAGR
+573 Q
-581 ELVAKFAEEKL
+581 
-592 FRDEKSI
+592 I
-599 QRLLQTDRNLFQ
+599 
-611 RVYEWIRDTI
+611 
-621 TKVKGTSEERF
+621 
-632 LMDAQRLYEKALR
+632 
-645 QAGTQQGTGTA
+645 
-656 QNTFAGVNARTADL
+656 
-670 NALSVAQELERQGT
+670 
-684 DADAIRSQTGW
+684 
-695 FRGMDGKWRFEIDDS
+695 
-710 GMEYF
+710 
-715 RKGDAFSQDYPEY
+715 
-728 VEYQQLMNKMLYGS
+728 
-742 INEEEHSRLRELD
+742 
-755 EVWGREPARLSER
+755 
-768 VDRGNARLRDIL
+768 
-780 RHNALFEAY
+780 
-789 PRLRSVRV
+789 
-797 EFGELDPGTL
+797 
-807 GYFDPNQRKITLSN
+807 
-821 ELKNAPQDTIIH
+821 
-833 EVQHAIQQVEGF
+833 GF
-845 TGGAS
+845 T
-850 PEFWEE
+850 ENW
-856 KLKQGESIH
+856 
-865 TKGYERAQE
+865 KG
-874 DLLQFIL
+874 
-881 NPENEEIPNL
+881 
-891 DRMLENS
+891 
-898 ETDEDY
+898 
-904 EAIYAMAEQRGLA
+904 
-917 DKLGEYRE
+917 
-925 LLWNVERQRSRG
+925 
-937 KNSVPSELYRNTAG
+937 
-951 EIEARD
+951 
-957 AAARRQMTPEQRER
+957 
-971 KMPTLGDENTV
+971 
-982 FADGVGSTLYMSM
+982 
-995 DIDAAETVHQRP
+995 
-1007 YYDQESGDIML
+1007 
-1018 KDADGS
+1018 
-1024 WKPRG
+1024 RG
-1029 YFIQE
+1029 Y
-1034 EAKRSAQELGQ
+1034 
-1045 RSPFS
+1045 
-1050 EGFNERI
+1050 
-1057 VADQTV
+1057 
-1063 LQAVKVQEAE
+1063 
-1073 IKVPSVRKRNAYAAM
+1073 
-1088 YTARQ
+1088 
-1093 SVADAGFET
+1093 
-1102 GSVSNDW
+1102 
-1109 TGLEIQIGKPFYKE
+1109 
-1123 SATNAAKQENQNSAR
+1123 
-1138 TLGAAKELMQK
+1138 
-1149 AYLIGTSPME
+1149 
-1159 IDSNSNLKKKN
+1159 DS
-1170 NPHRLFQYV
+1170 YV
-1179 FAAPYEM
+1179 FAAPVQYRGENVYVTAIVIK
-1186 DGPKIAVLRV
+1186 DSANRYYLHEAV
-1196 DVLENEGVPI
+1196 DQNGNMI
-1206 NRAYNLR
+1206 FGQNK
-1213 SIEYK
+1213 SS
-1218 NTPLGWAGGEELRA
+1218 
-1232 GVRDRATASEAY
+1232 ATASDGPAAKPQD
-1244 TISVAD
+1244 TVA
-1250 LVKNIKADY
+1250 
-1259 VGNHVNIS
+1259 G
-1267 AGTET
+1267 
-1272 GQFSMG
+1272 
-1278 RSFSELVQN
+1278 SELS
-1287 QRDGVEL
+1287 
-1294 GNDGQVTMGGFY
+1294 GNSIPQHQGKNNGEF
-1306 ESGEPDIM
+1306 EEPDIM
-1314 PKLTGVQEPPAGK
+1314 PKLTGVQEPPAGE

-1336 QAEGAGQN
+1336 QAAGAGPN

-1352 QNKNAMDTL
+1352 QNRNAMDTL

-1469 KGEGSFKPISMLKMN
+1469 KDEGSFKPISMLKMN

-1508 IYPVQQNEAGKMRF
+1508 IYPVQQNEAEKMRF

-1549 IVQQILED
+1549 IVQQIMED

-1610 QNQEWLRSGELDSVK
+1610 QNQEWLKSGELDSVK
-1625 INNAVQ
+1625 INNAVK

-1688 SSLPTSISGLTA
+1688 SSLPTYISGLTA

-1765 NAIDHAESLRYAD
+1765 SAIDHAESLRYAD

-1900 KAAADLAKATKG
+1900 KAAADLAKATRG

-1989 DRWATQI
+1989 DSWATQI

-2019 HMFQVEAINS
+2019 HMFQVEAMNS
-2029 WEHMSQDLPYK
+2029 WEHLSQDLPYK

-2107 LKQLVNAGWKAL
+2107 LKRLVNAGWKAL
-2119 FGENLLGDDDE
+2119 FGENLLGDDDDDE
-2130 DKELKPFEWG
+2130 KELQPFDWG

-2191 RSAGEIGGSLLE
+2191 KSAGEIGGSLLE

-2248 EKWAQAILFGNSGLS
+2248 GKWAQAVLFGNSGMS

-2301 QNLRRKDQET
+2301 QNLRRKDQKT
-2311 GEAPD
+2311 GAAPD

-2364 QVSEAYIM
+2364 QVSESYIM

-2382 PADEKATRF
+2382 QAGEKATRF

-2400 TSDQRAALKDSMAF
+2400 TSDQRAALKDSMEF

-2474 AEQLTAL
+2474 AEQLAAL

-2538 DAMGITNSQKTAL
+2538 DAMDITNSQKTAL

>member
-1 MATTKMPV
+1 MATTKMPI
-9 LSMRT
+9 LSTRT
-14 DLKDMPVLSA
+14 DLEDMPVLSA

-34 AAAPKVG
+34 AAAPKAG

-131 ARDTE
+131 DRDTE

-163 GTWTG
+163 GTWTD

-223 RGLGKKGSAVVDI
+223 RGLGKTGSAVVDI

-284 TYGAGSALVSAA
+284 TYGAASAAVSAA
-296 TEKISNAVKP
+296 TEQLSNVVTP
-306 FAKAFGKGVADDAVE
+306 FAKAFGAGVTDDVVE

-328 ERYAST
+328 ERFAGT
-334 AAGKTAL
+334 PAGKTAL
-341 EAVLKTGTGFLGEG
+341 EGVLKSGAGFLGEG
-355 FEEFL
+355 LEEFA

-378 FDLQEAAYDFLIGG
+378 FDLQEALYDFLIGG
-392 ALGGLGGAVEGV
+392 ALGSLGGAWEGV
-404 TGAKGKYQGYQTEV
+404 TDAGGRYRGYQTRAAE
-418 QNTAIDNA
+418 AAADSA

-432 KGLFSQE
+432 KGMFSQE
-439 ARQAV
+439 ARRAV
-444 RAAEDIMPK
+444 RDAKDIMPK
-453 LDPGGHIAWARMME
+453 LDPGGDIAWGRMME
-467 NVAPDKREA
+467 AVAPERQEQ
-476 FTQARE
+476 FQQARE
-482 IANRFG
+482 IADRFG
-488 ADLTVDRLG
+488 TDLVVDKLG
-497 NGAAGQYRGNVVTI
+497 NGAAGEYRNNRITI
-511 DPTAE
+511 DPNTQ

-531 ETSGL
+531 ESSGL
-536 YGSFS
+536 YGDFS
-541 QKVLGFIAEDMN
+541 QKVLGFVAEDMN
-553 VDVEALTNSI
+553 VDVEALKESI
-563 IREYGQYGVK
+563 IREYGRYSVE
-573 LDADGAGR
+573 LDADGATR
-581 ELVAKFAEEKL
+581 ELVAKFAEDKL
-592 FRDEKSI
+592 FRDEDSI
-599 QRLLQTDRNLFQ
+599 QRLLRTDRNLFQ
-611 RVYEWIRDTI
+611 RIYDWIRDTVA
-621 TKVKGTSEERF
+621 KVRGTSEERF
-632 LMDAQRLYEKALR
+632 LLDAQRLYEKALR
-645 QAGTQQGTGTA
+645 QAGTQQGAGTA

-670 NALSVAQELERQGT
+670 NALNTAQELERQGM
-684 DADAIRSQTGW
+684 DADAIRRQTGW
-695 FRGMDGKWRFEIDDS
+695 FRGMDGKWRWEIDDS
-710 GMEYF
+710 GMQYDRQGFTENPDLLRRRELENKLLY
-715 RKGDAFSQDYPEY
+715 GDMTQAEMNELRSLTAATRGVVKPPKLGDYIQHDALFAAYPELKD
-728 VEYQQLMNKMLYGS
+728 VNVRFEELTGGERGS
-742 INEEEHSRLRELD
+742 YNRMT
-755 EVWGREPARLSER
+755 
-768 VDRGNARLRDIL
+768 N
-780 RHNALFEAY
+780 
-789 PRLRSVRV
+789 
-797 EFGELDPGTL
+797 T
-807 GYFDPNQRKITLSN
+807 ITLDKRM
-821 ELKNAPQDTIIH
+821 KNAPQDTIIH
-833 EVQHAIQQVEGF
+833 EVQHAIQKAEGF
-845 TGGAS
+845 TSGAS
-850 PEFWEE
+850 E
-856 KLKQGESIH
+856 
-865 TKGYERAQE
+865 GYWKVMTQST
-874 DLLQFIL
+874 DDWI
-881 NPENEEIPNL
+881 NEVVLRSRQKEIMKRMDELAASAGLETYVDELL
-891 DRMLENS
+891 DREMNGEITSEQADQLEKEFIQRNVP
-898 ETDEDY
+898 EYARLQEELYGD
-904 EAIYAMAEQRGLA
+904 IYKRLQDIGSRKADTSAM
-917 DKLGEYRE
+917 
-925 LLWNVERQRSRG
+925 
-937 KNSVPSELYRNTAG
+937 YRNTAG

-957 AAARRQMTPEQRER
+957 AAARRQMTPEQREW

-995 DIDAAETVHQRP
+995 DTDAAETVHQRP

-1073 IKVPSVRKRNAYAAM
+1073 VKVPSVRKRNAYAAM

-1218 NTPLGWAGGEELRA
+1218 NTPLSWAGGEELRA

-1244 TISVAD
+1244 TISIAD

-1336 QAEGAGQN
+1336 QAAGAGPN
-1344 TVPQKPRQ
+1344 TVPQKPRK
-1352 QNKNAMDTL
+1352 QNRNAMDTL

-1387 TTRAR
+1387 TTRER

-1469 KGEGSFKPISMLKMN
+1469 KDEGSFKPISMLKMN

-1508 IYPVQQNEAGKMRF
+1508 IYPVQKNEAEKMRF

-1549 IVQQILED
+1549 IVQQIMED

-1688 SSLPTSISGLTA
+1688 SNLPTSISGLTA

-1765 NAIDHAESLRYAD
+1765 NAIDHAESLRNTD

-2019 HMFQVEAINS
+2019 HMFQVEAMNS
-2029 WEHMSQDLPYK
+2029 WEHLRQDLPYK
-2040 YRNIEKTHGKKAATR
+2040 YRNIEKTHGKKAVTR

-2067 AFLLNRAAEA
+2067 AFLLNRATEA

-2084 PFDVLGYVANFVSS
+2084 PFDVLGYIANFVSS

-2107 LKQLVNAGWKAL
+2107 LKQLMNAGWKAL

-2130 DKELKPFEWG
+2130 DKELKPFDWG
-2140 AAASDAAYNVSNDI
+2140 AAAKDLRYDVYNDI

-2176 AEAVKGVGKALTAEE
+2176 AEAVQGVGKALTAEE
-2191 RSAGEIGGSLLE
+2191 KSAGEIGGSLLE
-2203 LGSTVLPGGRQLQ
+2203 LGSTVLPGGRQIQ

-2237 QRMQYPVEQTP
+2237 QRLQYPVEQTP
-2248 EKWAQAILFGNSGLS
+2248 GKWAQAVLFGNSGLS
-2263 ETREFYASGDSGLT
+2263 ETREFYASGESGLT
-2277 AKQTRTVQQM
+2277 AKQTQVVQEMAKRGIDRTVAYDLIQKIRKQENTAGELGVITESM
-2287 AAEGSDRTKVYETI
+2287 LTDR
-2301 QNLRRKDQET
+2301 
-2311 GEAPD
+2311 
-2316 TREKMVRLNDAD
+2316 
-2328 LSDEE
+2328 E
-2333 KLRIYQETI
+2333 KLRLCYDVVADKDDTWPD
-2342 ATSESKRPETFR
+2342 K
-2354 QLMDMGMSWA
+2354 LKKMMDAGLTW
-2364 QVSEAYIM
+2364 SEASET
-2372 YLDLNSNDNM
+2372 YLEYLNLRDQEDM
-2382 PADEKATRF
+2382 KATEKATRF
-2391 ARWADGQGL
+2391 AAWIDQSGVSSKQADIVED
-2400 TSDQRAALKDSMAF
+2400 TLKF
-2414 YSQAKAEAG
+2414 FTQIPAEAD
-2423 RYTAMTEAGLDP
+2423 RYAAMTEAGLDP

-2474 AEQLTAL
+2474 AEQLAAL

-2538 DAMGITNSQKTAL
+2538 DAMDITNSQKTAL

-2575 SREDALKLLQG
+2575 SREEAVKLLQG

>member
-14 DLKDMPVLSA
+14 DLEDMPVLSA

-34 AAAPKVG
+34 AAAPKVS
-41 GDISAEAWTRA
+41 GDISAEAWARA

-58 VPQSKKQGSS
+58 VPQSSKQGSS

-131 ARDTE
+131 ARDAE

-163 GTWTG
+163 GTWTD

-189 QVSEGQVQQKATQEV
+189 QVSEGQVQQKATQKV

-223 RGLGKKGSAVVDI
+223 RGLGKTGSAVVDI

-284 TYGAGSALVSAA
+284 TYGAASAAVSAA
-296 TEKISNAVKP
+296 TEQLSNVVKP
-306 FAKAFGKGVADDAVE
+306 FAKAFGAGVTDDVVE

-328 ERYAST
+328 ERFAGT
-334 AAGKTAL
+334 PAGKTAL
-341 EAVLKTGTGFLGEG
+341 EGVLKSGAGFLGEG
-355 FEEFL
+355 LEEFA
-360 EDVASPILK
+360 EDVARPILK

-378 FDLQEAAYDFLIGG
+378 FDLQEALYDFLIGG
-392 ALGGLGGAVEGV
+392 ALGSLGGAVEGV
-404 TGAKGKYQGYQTEV
+404 TDAGGRYRGYQTRVAVEAV
-418 QNTAIDNA
+418 DSA

-432 KGLFSQE
+432 KGMFSQE
-439 ARQAV
+439 ARRAV
-444 RAAEDIMPK
+444 QDAKDIMPK
-453 LDPGGHIAWARMME
+453 L
-467 NVAPDKREA
+467 
-476 FTQARE
+476 
-482 IANRFG
+482 
-488 ADLTVDRLG
+488 
-497 NGAAGQYRGNVVTI
+497 YRGVTETELDRISPRLTDENGNWYDAEGREHSAGEQNGQASTSMGQETSMEDAAFESKTVPDHLGAVALLQKNLGDVSSMQPVSVVTGQEVPKTGI
-511 DPTAE
+511 ATERAMAFLKNIGGKVERPGFGE
-516 NPVRQVLVHELTHHM
+516 VLFSKSKVKNSLLGHGFGEAKVELM
-531 ETSGL
+531 AGVP
-536 YGSFS
+536 G
-541 QKVLGFIAEDMN
+541 VI
-553 VDVEALTNSI
+553 
-563 IREYGQYGVK
+563 QYGK
-573 LDADGAGR
+573 Q
-581 ELVAKFAEEKL
+581 
-592 FRDEKSI
+592 I
-599 QRLLQTDRNLFQ
+599 
-611 RVYEWIRDTI
+611 
-621 TKVKGTSEERF
+621 
-632 LMDAQRLYEKALR
+632 
-645 QAGTQQGTGTA
+645 
-656 QNTFAGVNARTADL
+656 
-670 NALSVAQELERQGT
+670 
-684 DADAIRSQTGW
+684 
-695 FRGMDGKWRFEIDDS
+695 
-710 GMEYF
+710 
-715 RKGDAFSQDYPEY
+715 
-728 VEYQQLMNKMLYGS
+728 
-742 INEEEHSRLRELD
+742 
-755 EVWGREPARLSER
+755 
-768 VDRGNARLRDIL
+768 
-780 RHNALFEAY
+780 
-789 PRLRSVRV
+789 
-797 EFGELDPGTL
+797 
-807 GYFDPNQRKITLSN
+807 
-821 ELKNAPQDTIIH
+821 
-833 EVQHAIQQVEGF
+833 GF
-845 TGGAS
+845 T
-850 PEFWEE
+850 ENW
-856 KLKQGESIH
+856 
-865 TKGYERAQE
+865 KG
-874 DLLQFIL
+874 
-881 NPENEEIPNL
+881 
-891 DRMLENS
+891 
-898 ETDEDY
+898 
-904 EAIYAMAEQRGLA
+904 
-917 DKLGEYRE
+917 
-925 LLWNVERQRSRG
+925 
-937 KNSVPSELYRNTAG
+937 
-951 EIEARD
+951 
-957 AAARRQMTPEQRER
+957 
-971 KMPTLGDENTV
+971 
-982 FADGVGSTLYMSM
+982 
-995 DIDAAETVHQRP
+995 
-1007 YYDQESGDIML
+1007 
-1018 KDADGS
+1018 
-1024 WKPRG
+1024 RG
-1029 YFIQE
+1029 Y
-1034 EAKRSAQELGQ
+1034 
-1045 RSPFS
+1045 
-1050 EGFNERI
+1050 
-1057 VADQTV
+1057 
-1063 LQAVKVQEAE
+1063 
-1073 IKVPSVRKRNAYAAM
+1073 
-1088 YTARQ
+1088 
-1093 SVADAGFET
+1093 
-1102 GSVSNDW
+1102 
-1109 TGLEIQIGKPFYKE
+1109 
-1123 SATNAAKQENQNSAR
+1123 
-1138 TLGAAKELMQK
+1138 
-1149 AYLIGTSPME
+1149 
-1159 IDSNSNLKKKN
+1159 DS
-1170 NPHRLFQYV
+1170 YV
-1179 FAAPYEM
+1179 FAAPVQYRGENVYVTAIVIK
-1186 DGPKIAVLRV
+1186 DSANRYYLHEAV
-1196 DVLENEGVPI
+1196 DQNGNMI
-1206 NRAYNLR
+1206 FGQNK
-1213 SIEYK
+1213 SS
-1218 NTPLGWAGGEELRA
+1218 
-1232 GVRDRATASEAY
+1232 ATASDGPAAKPQD
-1244 TISVAD
+1244 TVA
-1250 LVKNIKADY
+1250 
-1259 VGNHVNIS
+1259 G
-1267 AGTET
+1267 
-1272 GQFSMG
+1272 
-1278 RSFSELVQN
+1278 SELS
-1287 QRDGVEL
+1287 
-1294 GNDGQVTMGGFY
+1294 GNSIPQHQGKNNGEF
-1306 ESGEPDIM
+1306 EEPDIM
-1314 PKLTGVQEPPAGK
+1314 PKLTGVQEPPAGE

-1336 QAEGAGQN
+1336 QAAGAGPN

-1352 QNKNAMDTL
+1352 QNRNAMDTL

-1469 KGEGSFKPISMLKMN
+1469 KDEGSFKPISMLKMN

-1508 IYPVQQNEAGKMRF
+1508 IYPVQQNEAEKMRF

-1549 IVQQILED
+1549 IVQQIMED

-1610 QNQEWLRSGELDSVK
+1610 QNQEWLKSGELDSVK
-1625 INNAVQ
+1625 INNAVK

-1765 NAIDHAESLRYAD
+1765 SAIDHAESLRYAD

-1864 VAAFGRAQVAGNVSS
+1864 VAAFGRAKVAGNVSS

-1900 KAAADLAKATKG
+1900 KAAADLAKATRG

-1989 DRWATQI
+1989 DSWATQI

-2019 HMFQVEAINS
+2019 HMFQVEAMNS
-2029 WEHMSQDLPYK
+2029 WEHLSQDLPYK

-2098 GFGMTANEG
+2098 CFGMTANEG
-2107 LKQLVNAGWKAL
+2107 LKRLVNAGWKAL
-2119 FGENLLGDDDE
+2119 FGENLLGDDDDDE
-2130 DKELKPFEWG
+2130 KELQPFDWG

-2191 RSAGEIGGSLLE
+2191 KSAGEIGGSLLE

-2248 EKWAQAILFGNSGLS
+2248 WKWAQAVLFGNSGMS

-2311 GEAPD
+2311 GAAPD

-2342 ATSESKRPETFR
+2342 ATSESKRPEAFR

-2382 PADEKATRF
+2382 QAGEKANRF

-2448 RPEAGKETVRDLQR
+2448 RPEAGKETVRDLQQ

-2474 AEQLTAL
+2474 AEQLAAL

-2538 DAMGITNSQKTAL
+2538 DAMDITNSQKTAL

-2556 YKQSTLDEAPWI
+2556 YKESTLDDAQWI
-2568 SGKSMGR
+2568 SGRSAGR
-2575 SREDALKLLQG
+2575 SREEAVKLLQG

>member
-1 MATTKMPV
+1 MAVTKMPTV
-9 LSMRT
+9 GTKLKENSMPRVSG
-14 DLKDMPVLSA
+14 KV
-24 KQPGTQKASP
+24 QQGTQSASP
-34 AAAPKVG
+34 AAVPKVT
-41 GDISAEAWTRA
+41 GDLSGEAWTRA
-52 TPAQTK
+52 TPSQTK
-58 VPQSKKQGSS
+58 VPAKSNP
-68 LLTKTENVAVGGSR
+68 LLTKTETVAVGGSR
-82 GGRTVYRDVE
+82 GGRTVYKEVE

-100 VKVASSVGKSA
+100 VKTVSGAMKQWG
-111 ASTFSDASRA
+111 
-121 LYEAGQKGRT
+121 AG
-131 ARDTE
+131 
-136 LQGDIQTRL
+136 
-145 ERAESDLSMMLED
+145 
-158 NLKQP
+158 N
-163 GTWTG
+163 
-168 QEVQSQRYVV
+168 
-178 EDAQRK
+178 
-184 VNALR
+184 VNALGTTQAVTGGVMRKNALETDKEQLQKELARYEYEAAQADTPEDRAYWQAEAEKAR
-189 QVSEGQVQQKATQEV
+189 QSLAMREQGLKETKTAGQAMQRKADALSEAGAADIQQ
-204 NQLVDS
+204 
-210 LDESAAK
+210 AK
-217 DTQEAK
+217 Q
-223 RGLGKKGSAVVDI
+223 GLGKVGSTLVDI
-236 GTAGLQLAADRAV
+236 GAAGLQMGAD
-249 GTAMGIGTMP
+249 IGTGLLTGGG
-259 VVAMRVFGG
+259 AMVPMAVRGFGG
-268 GTKEAR
+268 AAQEAR
-274 QSGATLGQQL
+274 QEGATLGQQL
-284 TYGAGSALVSAA
+284 GYGLGSAAVSVA
-296 TEKISNAVKP
+296 TEKLSNVVKP
-306 FAKAFGKGVADDAVE
+306 FAKAFGAGISDDLVE
-321 AAIGKAV
+321 SAISKAV
-328 ERYAST
+328 QRFAGT

-341 EAVLKTGTGFLGEG
+341 EAALKSGAGFLGEG
-355 FEEFL
+355 TEEFL
-360 EDVASPILK
+360 EDVANPILK
-369 RMTYDPSAQ
+369 RMTYDPNAQ
-378 FDLQEAAYDFLIGG
+378 FDLEEAAYDFLIGG

-404 TGAKGKYQGYQTEV
+404 TGAKGKYQGYQAEV
-418 QNTAIDNA
+418 QNAAIDNA

-432 KGLFSQE
+432 KGMFSQE
-439 ARQAV
+439 ARRAV
-444 RAAEDIMPK
+444 RDAEDIMPQ
-453 LDPGGHIAWARMME
+453 LDPGGNIAWGRMMQQ
-467 NVAPDKREA
+467 VAPDRREE
-476 FTQARE
+476 FQQARE
-482 IANRFG
+482 IANSFG
-488 ADLTVDRLG
+488 ADLVVGDPG
-497 NGAAGQYRGNVVTI
+497 NGAAGQYQNNRITI
-511 DPTAE
+511 DPRAE

-536 YGSFS
+536 YGDFS
-541 QKVLGFIAEDMN
+541 GKVLGFIAEDMG
-553 VDVEALTNSI
+553 VDVENLTNSI
-563 IREYGQYGVK
+563 IQEYGQQGVE
-573 LDADGAGR
+573 LDADGATR
-581 ELVAKFAEEKL
+581 ELVAKFAEDKL
-592 FRDEKSI
+592 FRDERSI

-611 RVYEWIRDTI
+611 RIYDWIRDTVA
-621 TKVKGTSEERF
+621 KVRGTGEEQF
-632 LMDAQRLYEKALR
+632 LIDAQRLYEKALR
-645 QAGTQQGTGTA
+645 QAGTQQGAGMA

-670 NALSVAQELERQGT
+670 NALNNAQELERQGT
-684 DADAIRSQTGW
+684 DADAIRRQTGW

-710 GMEYF
+710 GMRYDRRGFTENPDMV
-715 RKGDAFSQDYPEY
+715 RRREL
-728 VEYQQLMNKMLYGS
+728 ENKLLYGDMS
-742 INEEEHSRLRELD
+742 QAEMDELRSLT
-755 EVWGREPARLSER
+755 AAT
-768 VDRGNARLRDIL
+768 RGVVKPSKLGDYI
-780 RHNALFEAY
+780 RHDALFEAY
-789 PRLRSVRV
+789 PELKNVNVRF
-797 EFGELDPGTL
+797 ENLEMGQNA
-807 GYFDPNQRKITLSN
+807 YFDPKSN
-821 ELKNAPQDTIIH
+821 TVVMNTFLWDQPEDVIVH
-833 EVQHAIQQVEGF
+833 EVQHAIQQAEGF
-845 TGGAS
+845 NEGAS
-850 PEFWEE
+850 PEYWAANRPE
-856 KLKQGESIH
+856 GSIR
-865 TKGYERAQE
+865 RAE
-874 DLLQFIL
+874 
-881 NPENEEIPNL
+881 
-891 DRMLENS
+891 
-898 ETDEDY
+898 
-904 EAIYAMAEQRGLA
+904 
-917 DKLGEYRE
+917 
-925 LLWNVERQRSRG
+925 
-937 KNSVPSELYRNTAG
+937 ELYRNTAG

-957 AAARRQMTPEQRER
+957 AAARRQLTPEQREL

-982 FADGVGSTLYMSM
+982 FADGVGEKLYVSM
-995 DIDAAETVHQRP
+995 ETDATEPVHQRP
-1007 YYDQESGDIML
+1007 YYDQKSGDIML

-1024 WKPRG
+1024 WKPRE

-1050 EGFNERI
+1050 DGFDERI

-1063 LQAVKVQEAE
+1063 LQAVKVQGAE
-1073 IKVPSVRKRNAYAAM
+1073 VKVPSVRKRNAYEAM

-1093 SVADAGFET
+1093 SVANAGFGS

-1159 IDSNSNLKKKN
+1159 IDRNSNLKKKN
-1170 NPHRLFQYV
+1170 NPHRLFQYI

-1196 DVLENEGVPI
+1196 DVLENEGVPV

-1244 TISVAD
+1244 AISVAD

-1267 AGTET
+1267 AGTDM

-1287 QRDGVEL
+1287 QRDGVEP
-1294 GNDGQVTMGGFY
+1294 GTSGQMGISGFDQGQKAGWTQFDLELERQSAEKRA
-1306 ESGEPDIM
+1306 ES
-1314 PKLTGVQEPPAGK
+1314 
-1327 EPTVDDLSR
+1327 
-1336 QAEGAGQN
+1336 
-1344 TVPQKPRQ
+1344 QKPQ
-1352 QNKNAMDTL
+1352 QAAEQTPVERL
-1361 GIHPVDDLADYSN
+1361 GGPKVVGDQGDYTN
-1374 TEYLRGSD
+1374 TDFLRGAD
-1382 EAKKK
+1382 QGKKATSK
-1387 TTRAR
+1387 AR

-1405 KKFAKG
+1405 KLFAKG
-1411 IAAGD
+1411 IANGD
-1416 YTVEDIPASMSRATV
+1416 YTVEDIPASMRRSTV
-1431 TELADYYA
+1431 TELADYYT
-1439 AENSFKSV
+1439 AENSYKTV
-1447 DGVQERGRQIREKT
+1447 DGVRERGRQIRAQNEQM
-1461 ERLAAELF
+1461 AAELF
-1469 KGEGSFKPISMLKMN
+1469 KDEGGFKPISMLKMN
-1484 ERTPERVMRS
+1484 ERTPERVMRN
-1494 IFGDRQGEIINENY
+1494 IFGDRQGEIINEKY

-1529 VRTFEDSH
+1529 VRTFEDSQ
-1537 GQRSELTKEERA
+1537 GQQSELTKEERA
-1549 IVQQILED
+1549 IVQQIMED

-1576 AENIRK
+1576 AENIRLGK
-1582 GEDPIDAGREFSL
+1582 DPVDTAREFSL
-1595 DAEERALA
+1595 NAEERGLA
-1603 QQLARWT
+1603 QQLARWM
-1610 QNQEWLRSGELDSVK
+1610 QNQEWLESGELDSVK
-1625 INNAVQ
+1625 INNAVK

-1667 GVDTQNKLL
+1667 GVDTQNKLM

-1717 NKTDYDVAKGYE
+1717 DKTDYDVAKGYE

-1755 RKTYGPEEIK
+1755 RKTYGPEEIN

-1778 LNTQTEVLKNAG
+1778 LRTQTEVLKDAG
-1790 KITDGTKLTYQDAR
+1790 KISEGTKLTYEDAR
-1804 KLMDEYIDELYD
+1804 GMMDEYIDELYD
-1816 NVTKVTKFG
+1816 NVTKVTKYG

-1900 KAAADLAKATKG
+1900 KAAADLAKSTRG
-1912 KLWNIKETQLFDQS
+1912 KLWNIKETALFDQS

-1935 EYLTADDS
+1935 EYLTANDS

-1968 QSKYNQLVAEGTPS
+1968 QSKYNQLVAEGKPS
-1982 EVAMLEA
+1982 EAAMLEA

-2019 HMFQVEAINS
+2019 HMFQVEAMNS
-2029 WEHMSQDLPYK
+2029 WEHLSQDLPYK

-2055 AVATVITKGLVS
+2055 AVATVVTRGLVS

-2084 PFDVLGYVANFVSS
+2084 PFDVLGYIANFVSS
-2098 GFGMTANEG
+2098 GFGMTTNEA
-2107 LKQLVNAGWKAL
+2107 LKQLVNAGWKAM
-2119 FGENLLGDDDE
+2119 FGEGLLDDDDE
-2130 DKELKPFEWG
+2130 KELQPFDWG

-2154 PFVRNAAGLLGLGDQ
+2154 PFIRNAAGLLGLGDQ

-2176 AEAVKGVGKALTAEE
+2176 AEAVQGVGKALTAEE
-2191 RSAGEIGGSLLE
+2191 KSAGEIGGSLLE
-2203 LGSTVLPGGRQLQ
+2203 LGSTVMPGGRQLQ

-2237 QRMQYPVEQTP
+2237 QRLQYPVEQTP
-2248 EKWAQAILFGNSGLS
+2248 GKWAQAVLFGNSGLS
-2263 ETREFYASGDSGLT
+2263 ETRDFYASGDSGLT

-2301 QNLRRKDQET
+2301 QSLRRKDRET
-2311 GEAPD
+2311 GAAPD
-2316 TREKMVRLNDAD
+2316 TREKMVRLNEAD
-2328 LSDEE
+2328 LSDRE

-2364 QVSEAYIM
+2364 QVSEAYTM
-2372 YLDLNSNDNM
+2372 YLDLNSNDKM
-2382 PADEKATRF
+2382 PAGEKATRF

-2423 RYTAMTEAGLDP
+2423 RYTAMTEAGVDSNT
-2435 GKAESLTMRISQL
+2435 AEGLALRISQL
-2448 RPEAGKETVRDLQR
+2448 RPEAGKKTVSNQQR
-2462 YEVVTS
+2462 YEAVVQYGGMT
-2468 DRSLSE
+2468 E
-2474 AEQLTAL
+2474 EEQLTAL
-2481 ESMMEDTEFEKLET
+2481 ESMMEDYEFEKLET
-2495 AYAAGVT
+2495 AYAAGIS
-2502 PGQYVE
+2502 PEKFLE

-2518 DKINGKTVSG
+2518 DQVNGKTVSG

-2538 DAMGITNSQKTAL
+2538 DAMEITDSQKTAL

-2556 YKQSTLDEAPWI
+2556 YKESTLSDAPWI
-2568 SGKSMGR
+2568 SGKSVGR
-2575 SREDALKLLQG
+2575 SREEASKLLQG
-2586 ANSQPQDLTM
+2586 ANAQPQDLTM

>member
-14 DLKDMPVLSA
+14 DLEDMPVLSA

-41 GDISAEAWTRA
+41 GDISAETWTRE

-58 VPQSKKQGSS
+58 VPQRAKQGSS

-163 GTWTG
+163 GTWTD

-189 QVSEGQVQQKATQEV
+189 QVSEGQVQQKATQKV

-223 RGLGKKGSAVVDI
+223 RGLGKTGSAVVDI

-284 TYGAGSALVSAA
+284 TYGAASAAVSAA
-296 TEKISNAVKP
+296 TEQLSNVVKP
-306 FAKAFGKGVADDAVE
+306 FAKAFGAGVTDDVVE

-328 ERYAST
+328 ERFAGT
-334 AAGKTAL
+334 PAGKTAL
-341 EAVLKTGTGFLGEG
+341 EGVLKSGAGFLGEG
-355 FEEFL
+355 LEEFA

-378 FDLQEAAYDFLIGG
+378 FDLQEALYDFLIGG
-392 ALGGLGGAVEGV
+392 ALGGLGGAWEGV
-404 TGAKGKYQGYQTEV
+404 TDAGGRYRGYQTRAAEAAV
-418 QNTAIDNA
+418 DSA

-432 KGLFSQE
+432 KGMFSQE
-439 ARQAV
+439 ARRAV
-444 RAAEDIMPK
+444 RDAEDIMPK
-453 LDPGGHIAWARMME
+453 L
-467 NVAPDKREA
+467 
-476 FTQARE
+476 
-482 IANRFG
+482 
-488 ADLTVDRLG
+488 
-497 NGAAGQYRGNVVTI
+497 YRGVTETELDRISPRLTDENGNWYDEEGREHSAGEQNRQASTSMGQETSMEDAAFESKTVPDHLGAVALLQKNLGDISSMQPVSVVTGQEVPKTGI
-511 DPTAE
+511 ATERAMAFLKNIGGKVERPGFGE
-516 NPVRQVLVHELTHHM
+516 VL
-531 ETSGL
+531 
-536 YGSFS
+536 FS
-541 QKVLGFIAEDMN
+541 
-553 VDVEALTNSI
+553 
-563 IREYGQYGVK
+563 
-573 LDADGAGR
+573 
-581 ELVAKFAEEKL
+581 
-592 FRDEKSI
+592 KS
-599 QRLLQTDRNLFQ
+599 
-611 RVYEWIRDTI
+611 
-621 TKVKGTSEERF
+621 KVKNSLLGHGFGEAKVE
-632 LMDAQRLYEKALR
+632 LM
-645 QAGTQQGTGTA
+645 
-656 QNTFAGVNARTADL
+656 AGVPG
-670 NALSVAQELERQGT
+670 VIQH
-684 DADAIRSQTGW
+684 
-695 FRGMDGKWRFEIDDS
+695 GKQI
-710 GMEYF
+710 
-715 RKGDAFSQDYPEY
+715 
-728 VEYQQLMNKMLYGS
+728 
-742 INEEEHSRLRELD
+742 
-755 EVWGREPARLSER
+755 
-768 VDRGNARLRDIL
+768 
-780 RHNALFEAY
+780 
-789 PRLRSVRV
+789 
-797 EFGELDPGTL
+797 
-807 GYFDPNQRKITLSN
+807 
-821 ELKNAPQDTIIH
+821 
-833 EVQHAIQQVEGF
+833 GF
-845 TGGAS
+845 T
-850 PEFWEE
+850 ENW
-856 KLKQGESIH
+856 
-865 TKGYERAQE
+865 KG
-874 DLLQFIL
+874 
-881 NPENEEIPNL
+881 
-891 DRMLENS
+891 
-898 ETDEDY
+898 
-904 EAIYAMAEQRGLA
+904 
-917 DKLGEYRE
+917 
-925 LLWNVERQRSRG
+925 
-937 KNSVPSELYRNTAG
+937 
-951 EIEARD
+951 
-957 AAARRQMTPEQRER
+957 
-971 KMPTLGDENTV
+971 
-982 FADGVGSTLYMSM
+982 
-995 DIDAAETVHQRP
+995 
-1007 YYDQESGDIML
+1007 
-1018 KDADGS
+1018 
-1024 WKPRG
+1024 RG
-1029 YFIQE
+1029 Y
-1034 EAKRSAQELGQ
+1034 
-1045 RSPFS
+1045 
-1050 EGFNERI
+1050 
-1057 VADQTV
+1057 
-1063 LQAVKVQEAE
+1063 
-1073 IKVPSVRKRNAYAAM
+1073 
-1088 YTARQ
+1088 
-1093 SVADAGFET
+1093 
-1102 GSVSNDW
+1102 
-1109 TGLEIQIGKPFYKE
+1109 
-1123 SATNAAKQENQNSAR
+1123 
-1138 TLGAAKELMQK
+1138 
-1149 AYLIGTSPME
+1149 
-1159 IDSNSNLKKKN
+1159 DS
-1170 NPHRLFQYV
+1170 YV
-1179 FAAPYEM
+1179 FAAPVQYRGENVYVTAIVIK
-1186 DGPKIAVLRV
+1186 DSANRYYLHEAV
-1196 DVLENEGVPI
+1196 DQNGNMI
-1206 NRAYNLR
+1206 FGQNK
-1213 SIEYK
+1213 SS
-1218 NTPLGWAGGEELRA
+1218 
-1232 GVRDRATASEAY
+1232 ATASDGPAAKPQD
-1244 TISVAD
+1244 TVA
-1250 LVKNIKADY
+1250 
-1259 VGNHVNIS
+1259 G
-1267 AGTET
+1267 
-1272 GQFSMG
+1272 
-1278 RSFSELVQN
+1278 SELS
-1287 QRDGVEL
+1287 
-1294 GNDGQVTMGGFY
+1294 GNSIPQHQGKNNGKF
-1306 ESGEPDIM
+1306 EEPDIM
-1314 PKLTGVQEPPAGK
+1314 PKLTAVQEPPEGK

-1336 QAEGAGQN
+1336 QAAGAGPN

-1361 GIHPVDDLADYSN
+1361 GIQPVDDLADYSN

-1382 EAKKK
+1382 EAKKV
-1387 TTRAR
+1387 TTKAR

-1537 GQRSELTKEERA
+1537 GQRSELTKVERA
-1549 IVQQILED
+1549 IVQQIMED

-1688 SSLPTSISGLTA
+1688 SNLPTSISGLTA

-1765 NAIDHAESLRYAD
+1765 NAIDHAESLRNTD

-1912 KLWNIKETQLFDQS
+1912 KLWNIKETKLFDQS

-2019 HMFQVEAINS
+2019 HMFQVEAMNS
-2029 WEHMSQDLPYK
+2029 WEHLRRDLPYK
-2040 YRNIEKTHGKKAATR
+2040 YRNIEKTHGKKAVTR

-2084 PFDVLGYVANFVSS
+2084 PFDVLGYIANFVSS

-2107 LKQLVNAGWKAL
+2107 LKRLVNAGWKAL

-2130 DKELKPFEWG
+2130 DKELKPFDWG
-2140 AAASDAAYNVSNDI
+2140 AAAKDLRYDVYNDI
-2154 PFVRNAAGLLGLGDQ
+2154 PFARNAAGLLGLGDQ

-2176 AEAVKGVGKALTAEE
+2176 AEAGKGVWNALKAEE
-2191 RSAGEIGGSLLE
+2191 KSAGEIGESFLK
-2203 LGSTVLPGGRQLQ
+2203 LGSTLIPGARQIQ
-2216 KTAQGVSTMLQ
+2216 KTYQGTKTMLQ
-2227 GGRTYGYGDK
+2227 GGRTYGHGDK
-2237 QRMQYPVEQTP
+2237 QRMQYPVEQSP
-2248 EKWAQAILFGNSGLS
+2248 GKWAQAVLFGNSGLS

-2301 QNLRRKDQET
+2301 QNLRRKDQKT
-2311 GEAPD
+2311 GAAPD
-2316 TREKMVRLNDAD
+2316 KREKMVRLNDAD

-2354 QLMDMGMSWA
+2354 QLMDMGMNWA

-2372 YLDLNSNDNM
+2372 YLDLDSNDNM
-2382 PADEKATRF
+2382 PAGEKATRF

-2474 AEQLTAL
+2474 AEQLAAL

-2508 FKRATDGLSA
+2508 FKRVTDGLSA

-2538 DAMGITNSQKTAL
+2538 DAMDITNSQKTAL

-2556 YKQSTLDEAPWI
+2556 YKESTLDDAPWI
-2568 SGKSMGR
+2568 SGGNTVR
-2575 SREDALKLLQG
+2575 SREEAIKLLQG